1 MAEFKLGRIRFVW
14 KNTWAGSTT
23 YIKDDVVRYGGKTY
37 VCVLGHTSTSNFYT
51 DLTANWN
58 LAADGQVWLGTWAGT
73 TTYKIGDTVKY
84 GGIVYICNLGHTSQA
99 TLEADLAKWDTFASA
114 FDWKDAWA
122 ISAVY
127 KIGDIVKYG
136 ATVYRCKL
144 GHTSAATLA
153 LGLENDQ
160 AKWDVLNQSFDYKG
174 AFATATRYKN
184 NDVVKWGAG
193 LWICIAYYTSASTFD
208 DTKWSQFVE
217 GLEFEDTWS
226 SGTAYQAGD
235 IVTYGGYTYAAIS
248 NHTNQTPSTATAY
261 WSLFSTGFLFSGD
274 WTTSTAYKVGNVVRL
289 GGYTYLATADHTAGS
304 GNKPANTSFWQQ
316 LNPGFKWLGTW
327 TTSTGYILG
336 DTIKYN
342 NNSYVCILPHTAATG
357 NRPDNDVTSTYWNLL
372 TGGVE
377 TAVMTT
383 QGDITYY
390 GGSGPARLPI
400 GTDGQVL
407 RVTGSNLTWDTF
419 GDINNVYYV
428 APTGTDA
435 TGYGKTLDKP
445 FLTIRYACQIAAAG
459 TQYTNANALIGNN
472 INWLPRE
479 MYQYLVYAKANSLD
493 GLTPSSVITPE
504 TKCIRDAQVIINAIR
519 QDMTNNSNQ
528 QTVIAA
534 QSFFSGPTTFYNAA
548 VAAGIVYEITA
559 LNKLKDLMIAAVTK
573 SAPANN
579 YQTLTGFT
587 PAISFSSTGTAAET
601 NASSTITNLMA
612 IITNALT
619 AQSTAGIPTPTTG
632 AFNSIFVKTGTYSE
646 VLPIS
651 VPENTALIGDELR
664 STVVQPASGYTTSNM
679 FYVRNGSGIRNMTLQ
694 GLSGTLGAAN
704 AYGTQRP
711 TAGAFVSLDPGTG
724 VNDTSVWIIRRSPY
738 IQNVSTFGVGCVG
751 LKVDGSLHAG
761 GNDSIVANDFTQI
774 LSDGIGYWITNLAR
788 SELVSCFTYY
798 AHIGYLAE
806 NGGKIRATNG
816 NNSYG
821 KFGSVSEGVDSSET
835 PVTATVNNRALQAIV
850 GNTFTNGNSILR
862 VEYTNAGTS
871 YANTGTAY
879 TFNSASG
886 INAATIGD
894 EVRDNAVFENR
905 MLTSGAG
912 YINPV
917 NVAQAGTLTTVVI
930 AAADTAISA
939 AYIGMRIF
947 IISGVGVGQTAYF
960 TYYSSGTKAGIIA
973 KESFTTITASAVTAT
988 GALITVPSTVTF
1000 YVGMP
1005 ITFTGTT
1012 IGGFALA
1019 TVYYVATID
1028 ALTNKIGISATSGGS
1043 VINSGLTDAS
1053 GSTMIIHAAG
1063 WDHVVPGTAIVAGLD
1078 STTTYSIE
1086 PRVQF
1091 TAGTFT
1097 TTSRTMP
1104 STAKQWTSAAYGAGN
1119 GRFVA
1124 VATGTNASAISID
1137 GFNWIAGGTIPG
1149 GTTWVSIASG
1159 AISSTTYHV
1168 TVAGGAGSTVS
1179 AYSSN
1184 GGDTWLA
1191 MGSLPAGNW
1200 TSVAFGNGRFVAVSN
1215 GTVSAFSTTGTGW
1228 TNGGGLVSANYVSI
1242 AYGSGPAKFVAIA
1255 GGSTGTSQATAYS
1268 ADGVSWTA
1276 GTLPALAYWTSI
1288 TYGNGRFVA
1297 VAQGST
1303 ATAYSL
1309 DGITWTTPATVLPQ
1323 VSAWSNIKYGQGT
1336 FLATAGKLT
1345 PTFTGTTPGSNLVSL
1360 SSTAGLATGQSIVPT
1375 VATVSTTTTNAN
1387 RALTVLTGTSRI
1399 DTNGI
1404 LSPGLI
1410 QSGPSLAVGMVLSGT
1425 GVTTAQNIT
1434 ITAMSGN
1441 STVVTVTYAVQKTIP
1456 FVTGQTIKIVGAIPV
1471 AYNGSFVV
1479 TGTPTTSQVQFTSSL
1494 VTTVTTFGFVQS
1506 TPTFITGTTAFTSTA
1521 SSISSTTLTV
1531 GGTVTGTVALGQ
1543 AISGNTY
1550 TSNFQQIIGTALSI
1564 SGTTVGTPTSG
1575 MYIGG
1580 PGIATGTTITAAATG
1595 SWFAGVAKST
1605 DVTFTGSISGN
1616 VLTVTAAPSG
1626 SGLNIGMI
1634 LSISTLDPTRNTI
1647 IGGTYITAN
1656 LTGTSTSASSTWT
1669 VNLSQTLA
1677 STANIVANAV
1687 VMTVSSVGTGSVI
1700 PGAVI
1705 TGPTTIPVPQ
1715 SLNITSVVTDGLEV
1729 RLNYTTTGTAAF
1741 AVGQRIDVTG
1751 TSVSAYNTSW
1761 VVSAC
1766 TATFVRFYSALVSDL
1781 GAGGVITSSGT
1792 FITAQAT
1799 SSVAAAASPTLTATA
1814 GFGVAGFNQF
1824 VVSSAASIANGQLV
1838 TGTGIP
1844 NNTYVTSIASTTIT
1858 LSNNFVADGSGT
1870 YNFYAAGGAGT
1881 YYITPATTAA
1891 IAGGTTFS
1899 GLSYTLSVSHNIT
1912 QTNTIYGNSLTG
1924 YITAFVG
1931 GSGGAGTYTVS
1942 TSFAP
1947 TGTLAISGVNYQTNT
1962 ALAVAAT
1969 AMTGTNNTL
1978 TVASTTGLTVGQN
1991 ITFSGGTAAR
2001 TPAIQQTA
2009 SSGNL
2014 ITLSSGTGVVQGN
2027 VIVPTATIVNTTATQ
2042 TASGSNQ
2049 VLLASATGI
2058 TAGASLI
2065 LTAVSQ
2071 STTATATTNASAS
2084 LTTSTMDTLGV
2095 LTVGAG
2101 TPVAG
2106 MVLTGTGVQTAQ
2118 SIPVTVSA
2126 GTGTVVTLT
2135 YATQGAAPF
2144 IVGQT
2149 ITVRGM
2155 TPTAYN
2161 GTFTVATAS
2170 TTQVTFNSSA
2180 TGSLTTTG
2188 TIISEPCYVV
2198 SNITGS
2204 LWQTNLSATVAVAS
2218 TTITGTNNIIT
2229 VGSTAGMTVG
2239 AAVQFAG
2246 TTAGNIVAGTTYYI
2260 TQVVNATT
2268 IAISATFKAAN
2279 FALTTTTSQ
2288 SFTLN
2293 VAASFGNLMP
2303 GDVANAVYYVT
2314 AVTGNYVKLSTSPTL
2329 TPELPLVN
2337 ANGAWTVRAGDIL
2350 GGATTTILE
2359 TASGGNWARLSNSV
2373 SATVGQV
2380 ITPVTDSVSVT
2391 VGSTLGATTASM
2403 TTSTIS
2409 TAGVLTAVAGSFP
2422 TPGMILTGANIPIA
2436 QNYAVTATSG
2446 TGSTATITFAS
2457 ATAPIV
2463 GQLITIQGVTPV
2475 GYNGTFV
2482 VTASSVTSVSYSNT
2496 TTGSMITSGSVIS
2509 KPTYVV
2515 SNING
2520 ITGAGGTWQVNYTVG
2535 PNVTSTTIT
2544 GTGNLMAVSSVR
2556 HIQDGEQFT
2565 TPASGAFGGLSNSTT
2580 YYVIATVPSTNQVAV
2595 STTYFGNAQ
2604 AFTSGTTV
2612 GSFVGSFAAGFGGL
2626 ISGTPYYVAAVS
2638 ASGNY
2643 VRLSTSATLTPI
2655 ATLTNGNDAWTTG
2668 IDDKFGLVS
2677 GRPYYV
2683 ASVASANI
2691 TVSASPTLTP
2701 VITLQ
2706 NGGSAGNA
2714 QWTTQVSDTSTGSL
2728 PTSLSA
2734 SLNYFISGIISS
2746 TNQLIISTTYLGDS
2760 ITVVNGT
2767 GGTVTTVAGSY
2778 LGGITSGTTYYI
2790 ATVDPVNNQVT
2801 LSTSATLTPIVQI
2814 ANLSLGAWTSVSGAG
2829 AAASSPDGINWTT
2842 RALTNDSWAA
2852 LVFGNTATSFT
2863 ASITGTTLTVTSAPN
2878 GSGIVVGQTL
2888 NGVGI
2893 TAGTTVVALLT
2904 GTATSSSSTWTVS
2917 NTYAVST
2924 GSKTITAA
2932 LPTWVVIAGGS
2943 VASVNAV
2950 SIPNFTTAQARA
2962 VIASGQIASFRIVE
2976 PGSGYA
2982 TAPSVTITDPNSTS
2996 AATFTVRTGIGALG
3010 NPSFTNR
3017 GTGYTTATTNVSGA
3031 GFADVY
3037 QTTQYVNVSGMTA
3050 IPVPGANV
3058 QFAGNATYYKLV
3070 SISSLSGS
3078 VGNYS
3083 AALQLSPTMSI
3094 GLSPVHG
3101 VAITMRILYSQC
3113 RLTGHDFLSIGTGNF
3128 ATTNY
3133 PNTPTQTADPA
3144 NETVENNGGRVFY
3157 TSTDQDGNFNVGDLF
3172 TVQQSTGIA
3181 TLNANAF
3188 NLSGLQTLTLGA
3200 VTLGSSN
3207 TSITSFSTDGTF
3219 TANSD
3224 NIVPTQRAIRTFI
3237 ASQIG
3242 GGGSTVNVNTLVAG
3256 NLQITG
3262 NVISN
3267 TAGLAINI
3275 KNRANFTQ
3283 GVDGSPLAL
3292 NYFLL
3297 R

>member
-14 KNTWAGSTT
+14 KNTWAGAGTI
-23 YIKDDVVRYGGKTY
+23 YIKDDVVRFGGKTY
-37 VCVLGHTSTSNFYT
+37 VCILGHTATSNFYT

-58 LAADGQVWLGTWAGT
+58 LASDGQSWLGSWVGT
-73 TTYKIGDTVKY
+73 TAYKIGDTVKY
-84 GGIVYICNLGHTSQA
+84 GGTVYICNLGHTSQA
-99 TLEADLAKWDTFASA
+99 TLEADIAKWDTFASA
-114 FDWKDAWA
+114 FDWKDAW
-122 ISAVY
+122 ITSTVY

-136 ATVYRCKL
+136 ATIYRCKL
-144 GHTSAATLA
+144 GHTSAGTISS
-153 LGLENDQ
+153 GLELDQ
-160 AKWDVLNQSFDYKG
+160 SKWDIVNQSFDYKG
-174 AFATATRYKN
+174 TFATTTRYKN
-184 NDVVKWGAG
+184 NDVVKYGAG
-193 LWICIAYYTSASTFD
+193 LWICTAYYTSASTFD
-208 DTKWSQFVE
+208 NTKWSQFVE
-217 GLEFEDTWS
+217 GLEFEDTWNS
-226 SGTAYQAGD
+226 ATTYQAGD
-235 IVTYGGYTYAAIS
+235 VVTYGGYSYAAIQ
-248 NHTNQTPSTATAY
+248 NNLNQTPSTTATF

-274 WTTSTAYKVGNVVRL
+274 WTTATAYKVGSVVRL
-289 GGYTYLATADHTAGS
+289 NGYTYLATADHTAGT

-327 TTSTGYILG
+327 TTATEYQTG
-336 DTIKYN
+336 DSIKYG
-342 NNSYVCILPHTAATG
+342 NNSYVCILTHTAATG
-357 NRPDNDVTSTYWNLL
+357 NRPDNDVSATYWNLL

-377 TAVMTT
+377 SSVMTT

-400 GTDGQVL
+400 GADGQVL
-407 RVTGSNLTWDTF
+407 RVTGGNLTWDSF

-428 APTGTDA
+428 APTGLDA
-435 TGYGKTLDKP
+435 VGYGKTLDKP
-445 FLTIRYACQIAAAG
+445 FLTIKYACQIAAAG
-459 TQYTNANALIGNN
+459 TQYTAANTLIANN
-472 INWLPRE
+472 ITWLPRE

-493 GLTPSSVITPE
+493 GLTPSSLITPE
-504 TKCIRDAQVIINAIR
+504 TKCIRDANVIINAIR

-573 SAPANN
+573 TAPANN
-579 YQTLTGFT
+579 YQTLTSYT

-632 AFNSIFVKTGTYSE
+632 SFNSIFIKTGTYSE
-646 VLPIS
+646 ILPIS

-664 STVVQPASGYTTSNM
+664 GTVVQPASGYTTSNM

-694 GLSGTLGAAN
+694 GLNGTLGAAN

-711 TAGAFVSLDPGTG
+711 TAGAYVSLDPGTG
-724 VNDTSVWIIRRSPY
+724 VDDTSVWIIRRSPY
-738 IQNVSTFGVGCVG
+738 IQNVSTFGTGCVG
-751 LKVDGSLHAG
+751 LKVDGALHAG
-761 GNDSIVANDFTQI
+761 GNDSIVANDFTMI
-774 LSDGIGYWITNLAR
+774 LSDGIAYWVTNLGR

-821 KFGSVSEGVDSSET
+821 KFGSVSEGVDANET
-835 PVTATVNNRALQAIV
+835 PVTATVNNRALQAVV
-850 GNTFTNGNSILR
+850 GNTVTSGNTVFR
-862 VEYTNAGTS
+862 VEYTNAGNS
-871 YANTGTAY
+871 YANTGTTY

-886 INAATIGD
+886 INAAAIGD

-905 MLTSGAG
+905 MLTSGTG
-912 YINPV
+912 YVTVV
-917 NVAQAGTLTTVVI
+917 NVAQSGTLTGVTI
-930 AAADTAISA
+930 AAADTAVSG
-939 AYIGMRIF
+939 AYLGMRI
-947 IISGVGVGQTAYF
+947 IIVSGVAVGQFAYF
-960 TYYSSGTKAGIIA
+960 TAYNAGTKTGIIA
-973 KESFTTITASAVTAT
+973 KESFKTVTAT
-988 GALITVPSTVTF
+988 QVTASGALVTVPSTATF

-1005 ITFTGTT
+1005 ITFTGTA
-1012 IGGFALA
+1012 IGGFALS
-1019 TVYYVATID
+1019 TVYYVASINI
-1028 ALTNKIGISATSGGS
+1028 ATNQIAISATSGGS
-1043 VINSGLTDAS
+1043 AIATGLSDVTA
-1053 GSTMIIHAAG
+1053 STMIIHAAG
-1063 WDHVVPGTAIVAGLD
+1063 WDHVVPGTAVVGGMD

-1086 PRVQF
+1086 PRIQF
-1091 TAGTFT
+1091 TEGSFAT
-1097 TTSRTMP
+1097 TARTMP
-1104 STAKQWTSAAYGAGN
+1104 STAKQWTSVAYAAGN
-1119 GRFVA
+1119 GKFTA
-1124 VATGTNASAISID
+1124 VAAGTNASATSID
-1137 GFNWIAGGTIPG
+1137 GFNWLAGGTIPG
-1149 GTTWVSIASG
+1149 GTNWVSIASG
-1159 AISSTTYHV
+1159 VVSTVTYHV
-1168 TVAGGAGSTVS
+1168 AINGGAGSTVA
-1179 AYSSN
+1179 AYSTN
-1184 GGDTWLA
+1184 GGDTWTA
-1191 MGSLPAGNW
+1191 MTGLPAGNW
-1200 TSVAFGNGRFVAVSN
+1200 TSVTFGNGRFVAVSN
-1215 GTVSAFSTTGTGW
+1215 GVTTAYSTTGISW
-1228 TNGGGLVSANYVSI
+1228 VNGGSAISNNYVSVV
-1242 AYGSGPAKFVAIA
+1242 YGSGPAKFVAIA
-1255 GGSTGTSQATAYS
+1255 GGSISTSQATAYS
-1268 ADGVSWTA
+1268 TDGVSWSA
-1276 GTLPALAYWTSI
+1276 GTLPTVAYWTSVA
-1288 TYGNGRFVA
+1288 YGNGRYVA

-1309 DGITWTTPATVLPQ
+1309 DGIAWTTPATVLPQ
-1323 VSAWSNIKYGQGT
+1323 VSAWSNVKYGQGS
-1336 FLATAGKLT
+1336 FLTTAGKLT
-1345 PTFTGTTPGSNLVSL
+1345 PTFAGTIPGSNLVTL
-1360 SSTAGLATGQSIVPT
+1360 SSTAGLATGQTIVPT
-1375 VATVSTTTTNAN
+1375 AATQATTTTTAS
-1387 RALTVLTGTSRI
+1387 RAVATLSGTSRI
-1399 DTNGI
+1399 DSNGV
-1404 LSPGLI
+1404 LSPGML
-1410 QSGPSLAVGMVLSGT
+1410 QTGLLATGMVLSGT
-1425 GVTTAQNIT
+1425 GVASAQNIT
-1434 ITAMSGN
+1434 ITAISGN
-1441 STVVTVTYAVQKTIP
+1441 STTVTVTYATQKTIP
-1456 FVTGQTIKIVGAIPV
+1456 FVVGQTIQIVGAIPTS
-1471 AYNGSFVV
+1471 YNGSWVV
-1479 TGTPTTSQVQFTSSL
+1479 SGTPTTSQVQFSSSL
-1494 VTTVTTFGFVQS
+1494 VSTVTTFGFVQS
-1506 TPTFITGTTAFTSTA
+1506 TPTYITGSTSFTST
-1521 SSISSTTLTV
+1521 SSSVSSTTLTV

-1564 SGTTVGTPTSG
+1564 PGATVGTPTSG

-1580 PGIATGTTITAAATG
+1580 AGIATGTTITGSATG
-1595 SWFAGVAKST
+1595 SWFAGVAKGT

-1616 VLTVTAAPSG
+1616 VLTVTTAPSG
-1626 SGLNIGMI
+1626 AGLNIGMI
-1634 LSISTLDPTRNTI
+1634 LSIATGDPTKNDV
-1647 IGGTYITAN
+1647 IGGNYITGN

-1669 VNLSQTLA
+1669 VNISQTLA
-1677 STANIVANAV
+1677 STASIVATPV
-1687 VMTVSSVGTGSVI
+1687 VMTVSAVGSGSVI
-1700 PGAVI
+1700 PGMVLG
-1705 TGPTTIPVPQ
+1705 GPAAIPQ
-1715 SLNITSVVTDGLEV
+1715 AQALNITGISGDGSEVTI
-1729 RLNYTTTGTAAF
+1729 TFASTGTAAF
-1741 AVGQRIDVTG
+1741 ALGQRIVVAG
-1751 TSVSAYNTSW
+1751 ASVVAYNNSW

-1766 TATFVRFYSALVSDL
+1766 SAVSVRFYSTLTT
-1781 GAGGVITSSGT
+1781 AGSTGGTITSVAA
-1792 FITAQAT
+1792 FVTAQVT
-1799 SSVAAAASPTLTATA
+1799 SSVAAVASPTLTATA

-1824 VVSSAASIANGQLV
+1824 VVSSASSIANGQLV

-1844 NNTYVTSIASTTIT
+1844 TNTYVTSVASTTIT

-1870 YNFYAAGGAGT
+1870 YNFYAPGAAGT
-1881 YYITPATTAA
+1881 YYITPATTAPV
-1891 IAGGTTFS
+1891 AGGNTFN
-1899 GLSYTLSVSHNIT
+1899 GLSYTLSTSHNIT
-1912 QTNTIYGNSLTG
+1912 QTSTIFGNSLTG
-1924 YITAFVG
+1924 YITAF
-1931 GSGGAGTYTVS
+1931 GSGTGGAGNYTVS

-1947 TGTLAISGVNYQTNT
+1947 TGNLAISGVNYQTNQ
-1962 ALAVAAT
+1962 AFAVSAT
-1969 AMTGTNNTL
+1969 AMTATNNAI
-1978 TVASTTGLTVGQN
+1978 TVASATGMVVGQS
-1991 ITFSGGTAAR
+1991 ITFDGGTAAR
-2001 TPAIQQTA
+2001 TPTIQKTA

-2027 VIVPTATIVNTTATQ
+2027 VIVPTASIQTTTATQ

-2049 VLLASATGI
+2049 VLLANATGI
-2058 TAGASLI
+2058 SAGESI
-2065 LTAVSQ
+2065 IFTAVSQ
-2071 STTATATTNASAS
+2071 STTATATTNATAS

-2106 MVLTGTGVQTAQ
+2106 MVLSGTGVQTAQ
-2118 SIPVTVSA
+2118 AIPVTVSA
-2126 GTGTVVTLT
+2126 GSGTVVTLT
-2135 YATQGAAPF
+2135 YATQGAVPF

-2170 TTQVTFNSSA
+2170 TTQVTFNSTA
-2180 TGSLTTTG
+2180 TGALTTTG
-2188 TIISEPCYVV
+2188 TIISDPCYVV
-2198 SNITGS
+2198 SNITGA
-2204 LWQTNLSATVAVAS
+2204 LWQTNLSATATVAS
-2218 TTITGTNNIIT
+2218 TTITGTNNTIT
-2229 VGSTAGMTVG
+2229 VTSTTGMTEG

-2246 TTAGNIVAGTTYYI
+2246 AVAGNIVAGTTYYI

-2279 FALTTTTSQ
+2279 FVLTTTTAQ

-2293 VAASFGNLMP
+2293 VAASFGNLQE
-2303 GDVANAVYYVT
+2303 GNVANAVYYVT

-2329 TPELPLVN
+2329 TPELPLTN

-2350 GGATTTILE
+2350 GGATTTIVE
-2359 TASGGNWARLSNSV
+2359 TASSGNWARLSNSV
-2373 SATVGQV
+2373 SAVVGQV
-2380 ITPVTDSVSVT
+2380 ITPVTDSVTPT
-2391 VGSTLGATTASM
+2391 VGSTLGAQTTSM

-2409 TAGVLTAVAGSFP
+2409 TAGVLTSVAGAPF
-2422 TPGMILTGANIPIA
+2422 PGMILTGTNIPIA

-2446 TGSTATITFAS
+2446 NGTTATITFAS

-2482 VTASSVTSVSYSNT
+2482 VTASAATTVSYANT
-2496 TTGSMITSGSVIS
+2496 TTGSMITSGRVIS

-2544 GTGNLMAVSSVR
+2544 GTANLMALSSVR

-2565 TPASGAFGGLSNSTT
+2565 TPASGAFGGLSASTT
-2580 YYVIATVPSTNQVAV
+2580 YYVIATVPSTNQIAV

-2612 GSFVGSFAAGFGGL
+2612 GSFVGQANTGYGGL
-2626 ISGTPYYVAAVS
+2626 TSGTQYYVAAVS
-2638 ASGNY
+2638 ASGDY
-2643 VRLSTSATLTPI
+2643 VRLSTSPTLTPI
-2655 ATLTNGNDAWTTG
+2655 AGLIDGNDVWTTG
-2668 IDDKFGLVS
+2668 IDNRFGLVT

-2683 ASVASANI
+2683 ASVSGADI

-2714 QWTTQVSDTSTGSL
+2714 QWTTQVSDTGTGSL

-2734 SLNYFISGIISS
+2734 SFNYFISGIVST
-2746 TNQLIISTTYLGDS
+2746 TNQLIISASYLGDS
-2760 ITVVNGT
+2760 IEVAPGI
-2767 GGTVTTVAGSY
+2767 GGTVPTTAGSY
-2778 LGGITSGTTYYI
+2778 LGGLTSATTYYI
-2790 ATVDPVNNQVT
+2790 ASIDPVNNQVT
-2801 LSTSATLTPIVQI
+2801 LSTSSTLSPVVQI
-2814 ANLSLGAWTSVSGAG
+2814 ANLSIGAWTSVSGAG
-2829 AAASSPDGINWTT
+2829 AAASSPDGINWTA
-2842 RALTNDSWAA
+2842 RSITNDSWAA
-2852 LVFGNTATSFT
+2852 LEFGNTKTSFT
-2863 ASITGTTLTVTSAPN
+2863 ASITGTTLTVTSAPS

-2888 NGVGI
+2888 NGIGI
-2893 TAGTTVVALLT
+2893 TAGTTVVANLT
-2904 GTATSSSSTWTVS
+2904 GTGTGSSSTWTVS
-2917 NTYAVST
+2917 NTYAVTT
-2924 GSKTITAA
+2924 GSITVTSA
-2932 LPTWVVIAGGS
+2932 LPTWVAIAGGAVTS
-2943 VASVNAV
+2943 TNAV

-2962 VIASGQIASFRIVE
+2962 VVASGQIASFRIYE

-2982 TAPSVTITDPNSTS
+2982 TAPAVTITDPNSTS
-2996 AATFTVRTGIGALG
+2996 AATFTVRMGIGALG

-3017 GTGYTTATTNVSGA
+3017 GTGYTSATTTISGA
-3031 GFADVY
+3031 GFADIF

-3050 IPVPGANV
+3050 IPTPGANI
-3058 QFAGNATYYKLV
+3058 QFAGNSTYYKLV
-3070 SISSLSGS
+3070 SVSSLAGS
-3078 VGNYS
+3078 AGNYS
-3083 AALQLSPTMSI
+3083 AALQISPVMSISLSPI
-3094 GLSPVHG
+3094 HG

-3133 PNTPTQTADPA
+3133 PGTPSQAADQL

-3207 TSITSFSTDGTF
+3207 TSISSFSTDGTF

-3262 NVISN
+3262 NQISN

>member
-23 YIKDDVVRYGGKTY
+23 YIKDDVVRFGGKTY
-37 VCVLGHTSTSNFYT
+37 VCILGHTSTSNFYT

-58 LAADGQVWLGTWAGT
+58 LASDGQVWLGTWAGT

-84 GGIVYICNLGHTSQA
+84 GGLVYICNLGHTSQA
-99 TLEADLAKWDTFASA
+99 TLEADSAKWDTFASA

-122 ISAVY
+122 ITTVY

-136 ATVYRCKL
+136 ATIYRCKL
-144 GHTSAATLA
+144 GHTSAGTLA
-153 LGLENDQ
+153 SGLELDQ
-160 AKWDVLNQSFDYKG
+160 SKWDVLNQSFDYKG
-174 AFATATRYKN
+174 TFATTTRYKN

-193 LWICIAYYTSASTFD
+193 LWICTAYHTSTSTFD
-208 DTKWSQFVE
+208 DAKWSQFVE

-226 SGTAYQAGD
+226 SSTAYQAGD

-289 GGYTYLATADHTAGS
+289 GGYTYLATADHTAGG

-316 LNPGFKWLGTW
+316 LNPGFKWLGSW

-342 NNSYVCILPHTAATG
+342 NNSYVCILPHTAITG
-357 NRPDNDVTSTYWNLL
+357 NRPDNDVSSTYWNLL

-435 TGYGKTLDKP
+435 AGYGGTLDKP
-445 FLTIRYACQIAAAG
+445 FLTIKYACQVANTG
-459 TQYTNANALIGNN
+459 TAYTNANTLIANN
-472 INWLPRE
+472 ITWLPRE
-479 MYQYLVYAKANSLD
+479 LAQYQVYAKANSLD
-493 GLTPSSVITPE
+493 GFTPSSVFDAA
-504 TKCIRDAQVIINAIR
+504 KSFRDSNFVIDAIR
-519 QDMTNNSNQ
+519 QDMTRNSNQ

-534 QSFFSGPTTFYNAA
+534 LSYFSGPTTFYNAA
-548 VAAGIVYEITA
+548 TTASMPYIITS
-559 LNKLKDLMIAAVTK
+559 LNKLRDLMIAAVTK
-573 SAPANN
+573 TAPANN
-579 YQTLTGFT
+579 YQTLTSYT
-587 PAISFSSTGTAAET
+587 PAIAFSSTGTAAEA
-601 NASSTITNLMA
+601 NASATITNLMA

-619 AQSTAGIPTPTTG
+619 AVSTAGIPTPTTG
-632 AFNSIFVKTGTYSE
+632 AFTSIFIKTGTYSE

-651 VPENTALIGDELR
+651 IPENTALIGDELR
-664 STVVQPASGYTTSNM
+664 GTVVQPASGYTTSNM

-711 TAGAFVSLDPGTG
+711 TAGAYVSLDPGTG
-724 VNDTSVWIIRRSPY
+724 VNDASVWIFRRSPY
-738 IQNVSTFGVGCVG
+738 IQNVTTFGSGCIG
-751 LKVDGSLHAG
+751 MKIDGSLHSG
-761 GNDSIVANDFTQI
+761 GNKSIVANDFTQI
-774 LSDGIGYWITNLAR
+774 LSDGIGIWVTNLAR
-788 SELVSCFTYY
+788 SELVSVFTYY
-798 AHIGYLAE
+798 CHIGYLSE

-835 PVTATVNNRALQAIV
+835 PITATVNNRALQAIV
-850 GNTFTNGNSILR
+850 GNTFTSGNSIFR

-879 TFNSASG
+879 TFNSPSG
-886 INAATIGD
+886 INAAVIGD

-905 MLTSGAG
+905 MLTSGTG
-912 YINPV
+912 YVNVV
-917 NVAQAGTLTTVVI
+917 NVAQAGTVTTVTI
-930 AAADTAISA
+930 AAADTAVSL
-939 AYIGMRIF
+939 AYLGMRIL
-947 IISGVGVGQTAYF
+947 ITSGVGVGQTAYF
-960 TYYSSGTKAGIIA
+960 TYYSSGTKGGIIA
-973 KESFTTITASAVTAT
+973 KESFTTITASAVTAS

-1005 ITFTGTT
+1005 VTFTGTT

-1028 ALTNKIGISATSGGS
+1028 SINNKIGISASSGGA
-1043 VINSGLTDAS
+1043 VISSGLTDAS

-1124 VATGTNASAISID
+1124 VATGTNASATSID

-1168 TVAGGAGSTVS
+1168 TIAGGTGSTTS
-1179 AYSSN
+1179 AYSTS
-1184 GGDTWLA
+1184 GGDTWSA

-1228 TNGGGLVSANYVSI
+1228 VNGGGLVSANYVSI

-1268 ADGVSWTA
+1268 ADGVSWSA

-1345 PTFTGTTPGSNLVSL
+1345 PTFAATTPGSNLVSL
-1360 SSTAGLATGQSIVPT
+1360 SSTAGLATGQTIVPT

-1387 RALTVLTGTSRI
+1387 RALTVLSGTSRI
-1399 DTNGI
+1399 DANGI

-1410 QSGPSLAVGMVLSGT
+1410 QSGSSLAVGMVLSGS
-1425 GVTTAQNIT
+1425 GITTAQNIA

-1441 STVVTVTYAVQKTIP
+1441 STVVTVSYVTQKTIP

-1471 AYNGSFVV
+1471 GYNGSWVV
-1479 TGTPTTSQVQFTSSL
+1479 TGTPTTGQVQFTSSL

-1543 AISGNTY
+1543 AISGLTY

-1564 SGTTVGTPTSG
+1564 SGATVGTPTNG

-1580 PGIATGTTITAAATG
+1580 PGVATGTTITAAATG

-1616 VLTVTAAPSG
+1616 ILTVTAVPSG
-1626 SGLNIGMI
+1626 TGLNIGMV
-1634 LSISTLDPTRNTI
+1634 LSISTLDPTKNSI

-1669 VNLSQTLA
+1669 VNLPQTLA

-1687 VMTVSSVGTGSVI
+1687 VMTVSAVGSGSVV
-1700 PGAVI
+1700 PGAVL

-1715 SLNITSVVTDGLEV
+1715 AININSVVTDGLEV

-1751 TSVSAYNTSW
+1751 TSVSAYNTTW

-1766 TATFVRFYSALVSDL
+1766 TATFVRFYSALNTDIGS
-1781 GAGGVITSSGT
+1781 AGGVITSSGT
-1792 FITAQAT
+1792 FVTAQAT
-1799 SSVAAAASPTLTATA
+1799 SSVAPVVSPTLTATA

-1824 VVSSAASIANGQLV
+1824 VVSSATSIAIGQLV

-1844 NNTYVTSIASTTIT
+1844 TNTYVTSIASTTIT
-1858 LSNNFVADGSGT
+1858 LSNNFITDGSGT

-1899 GLSYTLSVSHNIT
+1899 GLSYTLSISHNIS
-1912 QTNTIYGNSLTG
+1912 QTNTIFGNSLTG

-1969 AMTGTNNTL
+1969 AITGTNNTIN
-1978 TVASTTGLTVGQN
+1978 VASSTGLTVGQN

-2027 VIVPTATIVNTTATQ
+2027 VIIPTATIVNTTATQ

-2049 VLLASATGI
+2049 LLLASATGI

-2071 STTATATTNASAS
+2071 STTATATTNATAS

-2101 TPVAG
+2101 TPVVG

-2126 GTGTVVTLT
+2126 GTGSVVTLT
-2135 YATQGAAPF
+2135 YATQGSVPF
-2144 IVGQT
+2144 IAGQT

-2161 GTFTVATAS
+2161 GTWTVTGTPT
-2170 TTQVTFNSSA
+2170 TTQVTFNSTA
-2180 TGSLTTTG
+2180 TGALTTTG

-2229 VGSTAGMTVG
+2229 VASTTGMTVG
-2239 AAVQFAG
+2239 AMVQFAG
-2246 TTAGNIVAGTTYYI
+2246 AVAGNIVAGTTYYI

-2268 IAISATFKAAN
+2268 IAISATFKGAN
-2279 FALTTTTSQ
+2279 FAVTTTTSQ

-2293 VAASFGNLMP
+2293 VGASFGNLMP

-2314 AVTGNYVKLSTSPTL
+2314 AVTGNYVKLSVNPTL

-2337 ANGAWTVRAGDIL
+2337 ANGAWTVRTGDIL
-2350 GGATTTILE
+2350 GGAATTIVE

-2391 VGSTLGATTASM
+2391 VGSTLGAQTTSM

-2409 TAGVLTAVAGSFP
+2409 TAGVLTSVAGAPF
-2422 TPGMILTGANIPIA
+2422 PGMILTGTNIPIA

-2446 TGSTATITFAS
+2446 NGTTATITFAS

-2463 GQLITIQGVTPV
+2463 GQLVTIQGVTPV

-2482 VTASSVTSVSYSNT
+2482 VTGSSATTVQYANT
-2496 TTGSMITSGSVIS
+2496 TTGSMITSGSMIS

-2520 ITGAGGTWQVNYTVG
+2520 ITGAGGTWQVNYTTG
-2535 PNVTSTTIT
+2535 PNVTSTTI
-2544 GTGNLMAVSSVR
+2544 GGAANLMAVSSVR
-2556 HIQDGEQFT
+2556 HIQDGQQFT
-2565 TPASGAFGGLSNSTT
+2565 TPASGTFGGLSNSTT
-2580 YYVIATVPSTNQVAV
+2580 YYVTATIPSTNQVAI
-2595 STTYFGNAQ
+2595 STTYFGAAQ

-2612 GSFVGSFAAGFGGL
+2612 GSFVGTFGSGFGGL
-2626 ISGTPYYVAAVS
+2626 ISGTPYYVAVVS

-2683 ASVASANI
+2683 ASIAGANI

-2706 NGGSAGNA
+2706 NGGSSSNN
-2714 QWTTQVSDTSTGSL
+2714 QWTTAVSDTSTGSL

-2734 SLNYFISGIISS
+2734 SFNYYITGIISS
-2746 TNQLIISTTYLGDS
+2746 TNQLIVSTTYLGNS
-2760 ITVVNGT
+2760 IDVVNGT

-2778 LGGITSGTTYYI
+2778 LGGITSGVTYYI

-2801 LSTSATLTPIVQI
+2801 LSTSATLTPIVQL
-2814 ANLSLGAWTSVSGAG
+2814 AGLSLGAWTSVSGAG

-2863 ASITGTTLTVTSAPN
+2863 ASITTTTLTVTSAPS

-2888 NGVGI
+2888 NGIGI
-2893 TAGTTVVALLT
+2893 TAGTTVVANLT

-2917 NTYAVST
+2917 TNYATTT

-2932 LPTWVVIAGGS
+2932 LPTWVAIAGGS
-2943 VASVNAV
+2943 VTSTNAV

-2976 PGSGYA
+2976 PGSGY
-2982 TAPSVTITDPNSTS
+2982 TTSPSVTITDPNATS

-3010 NPSFTNR
+3010 NPSYTNR
-3017 GTGYTTATTNVSGA
+3017 GTGYTTATTNVSGV
-3031 GFADVY
+3031 GFADIY
-3037 QTTQYVNVSGMTA
+3037 QTTQYINVSGMSLVPT
-3050 IPVPGANV
+3050 PGANV
-3058 QFAGNATYYKLV
+3058 QFAGNANYYKLV
-3070 SISSLSGS
+3070 SVSSLSGS
-3078 VGNYS
+3078 AGNYS
-3083 AALQLSPTMSI
+3083 AALQLSPTMTIS
-3094 GLSPVHG
+3094 LSPVHG

-3133 PNTPTQTADPA
+3133 PNTPSQVADPL

-3267 TAGLAINI
+3267 TTGSAINI

>member
-14 KNTWAGSTT
+14 KNTWAGAGTT

-37 VCVLGHTSTSNFYT
+37 VCVLGHTATSNFYT
-51 DLTANWN
+51 DLTSNWQ
-58 LAADGQVWLGTWAGT
+58 LASDGQAWLGTWAGT

-84 GGIVYICNLGHTSQA
+84 GGTVYICNLGHTSQA
-99 TLEADLAKWDTFASA
+99 TLEADLSKWDTFASA

-122 ISAVY
+122 ISTTY

-136 ATVYRCKL
+136 ATLYRCKL
-144 GHTSAATLA
+144 GHTSAGTLA
-153 LGLENDQ
+153 LGLENDLS
-160 AKWDVLNQSFDYKG
+160 KWDIINQSFDYKG
-174 AFATATRYKN
+174 TFATTTRYKN
-184 NDVVKWGAG
+184 NDVVKYGAG
-193 LWICIAYYTSASTFD
+193 LWICTAYHTSASTFD
-208 DTKWSQFVE
+208 DTKWGQFVE
-217 GLEFEDTWS
+217 GLEFEDSWS
-226 SGTAYQAGD
+226 SATTYQAGD
-235 IVTYGGYTYAAIS
+235 IVTYGGYSYAAIQNNS
-248 NHTNQTPSTATAY
+248 NQTPSTATAF
-261 WSLFSTGFLFSGD
+261 WTLFSTGFLFSGD
-274 WTTSTAYKVGNVVRL
+274 WTTATAYKVGNVVRL
-289 GGYTYLATADHTAGS
+289 NGYTYLSTVDHTAGS
-304 GNKPANTSFWQQ
+304 ANKPANTNFWQQ

-327 TTSTGYILG
+327 TTATDYQLG
-336 DTIKYN
+336 DSIKYG
-342 NNSYVCILPHTAATG
+342 NNSYTCILAHTAATG
-357 NRPDNDVTSTYWNLL
+357 NRPDNDVSSTYWNLL

-377 TAVMTT
+377 SSVMTT

-407 RVTGSNLTWDTF
+407 RVTGGNLTWDTF

-435 TGYGKTLDKP
+435 VGYGKTLDKP
-445 FLTIRYACQIAAAG
+445 FLTIKYACQIAAAG
-459 TQYTNANALIGNN
+459 TQYTNANTLIGNN
-472 INWLPRE
+472 ITWLPRE
-479 MYQYLVYAKANSLD
+479 MYQYMIYAKANSLD
-493 GLTPSSVITPE
+493 GFTPSSVFDAAST
-504 TKCIRDAQVIINAIR
+504 IRDANIVVNAIR

-534 QSFFSGPTTFYNAA
+534 NAYFSGPTTFYNAA
-548 VAAGIVYEITA
+548 TAASMPFIIAGLT
-559 LNKLKDLMIAAVTK
+559 KLRDLMIAAVTRT
-573 SAPANN
+573 PPVND
-579 YQTLTGFT
+579 YQNLTSYT
-587 PAISFSSTGTAAET
+587 PSIAFSSSGSAAET
-601 NASSTITNLMA
+601 NAVATITNLMA
-612 IITNALT
+612 IVTNALT

-632 AFNSIFVKTGTYSE
+632 SFNSIFIKTGTYSE

-694 GLSGTLGAAN
+694 GLNGTLGAAN

-711 TAGAFVSLDPGTG
+711 TAGAYVSLDPGTG
-724 VNDTSVWIIRRSPY
+724 PEDTSVWIVRRSPY
-738 IQNVSTFGVGCVG
+738 IQNVSTFGTGCVG
-751 LKVDGSLHAG
+751 LKVDGSLHNG

-774 LSDGIGYWITNLAR
+774 LSDGIAYWVTNLAR

-821 KFGSVSEGVDSSET
+821 KFGSVSEGVDSNET
-835 PVTATVNNRALQAIV
+835 PITATVNNRALQAIV
-850 GNTFTNGNSILR
+850 GNTVTNGNNILR
-862 VEYTNAGTS
+862 LEYTNAGSS
-871 YANTGTAY
+871 YANTGTTF

-886 INAATIGD
+886 INANAIGD

-905 MLTSGAG
+905 MLTSGTG
-912 YINPV
+912 YV
-917 NVAQAGTLTTVVI
+917 SVANVAQAGTLTTITI
-930 AAADTAISA
+930 AAADTAISS
-939 AYIGMRIF
+939 AYLGMRI
-947 IISGVGVGQTAYF
+947 IISSGVGVGQSAYF
-960 TYYSSGTKAGIIA
+960 TYYSAGTKTGIIA
-973 KESFTTITASAVTAT
+973 KESFKTVTATQVTAT
-988 GALITVPSTVTF
+988 GALITVPSTATF

-1019 TVYYVATID
+1019 TVYYVASINTV
-1028 ALTNKIGISATSGGS
+1028 TNQIAISATSGGP
-1043 VINSGLTDAS
+1043 VIATGLSNETA
-1053 GSTMIIHAAG
+1053 STMVIHAAG
-1063 WDHVVPGTAIVAGLD
+1063 WDHVIPGTAIVGGMD

-1086 PRVQF
+1086 PRIQF
-1091 TAGTFT
+1091 TEGSFAT
-1097 TTSRTMP
+1097 TARTMP
-1104 STAKQWTSAAYGAGN
+1104 STAKQWTSVAYAAGN
-1119 GRFVA
+1119 GRFTA
-1124 VATGTNASAISID
+1124 VAAGTNASATSID
-1137 GFNWIAGGTIPG
+1137 GFNWLEGGTIPG
-1149 GTTWVSIASG
+1149 GTNWVSVASG
-1159 AISSTTYHV
+1159 TISSVTYHV
-1168 TVAGGAGSTVS
+1168 ALNGGAGSTAA
-1179 AYSSN
+1179 AYSTN
-1184 GGDTWLA
+1184 GGDTWVA
-1191 MGSLPAGNW
+1191 MTGLPAGNW
-1200 TSVAFGNGRFVAVSN
+1200 TSVTFGNGRFVAVSN
-1215 GTVSAFSTTGTGW
+1215 GTTTAFSTTGISW
-1228 TNGGGLVSANYVSI
+1228 VNGGSIISGNYVSV

-1255 GGSTGTSQATAYS
+1255 GGSLSTSQATAYS
-1268 ADGVSWTA
+1268 ADGVSWSA
-1276 GTLPALAYWTSI
+1276 GTLPSLAFWTSI
-1288 TYGNGRFVA
+1288 AYGNGRYVV

-1309 DGITWTTPATVLPQ
+1309 DGISWTTPATVLPQ
-1323 VSAWSNIKYGQGT
+1323 VSAWSNIKYGQGS
-1336 FLATAGKLT
+1336 FLTTAGKLT
-1345 PTFTGTTPGSNLVSL
+1345 PIFTGTIPGSNLVTL
-1360 SSTAGLATGQSIVPT
+1360 SSTAGLATGQTIVPS
-1375 VATVSTTTTNAN
+1375 VATQTTTTTTAN
-1387 RALTVLTGTSRI
+1387 RAVATLSGTSRI
-1399 DTNGI
+1399 DSNGI
-1404 LSPGLI
+1404 LSPGML
-1410 QSGPSLAVGMVLSGT
+1410 QTGSVATGMVLSGA
-1425 GVTTAQNIT
+1425 GVPSAQNII

-1441 STVVTVTYAVQKTIP
+1441 STVVTVTFAVQKTIP
-1456 FVTGQTIKIVGAIPV
+1456 FVVGQTIRIVGAIPTG
-1471 AYNGSFVV
+1471 YNGSYVV
-1479 TGTPTTSQVQFTSSL
+1479 SGTPTTSQVQFSSSL
-1494 VTTVTTFGFVQS
+1494 VSTVTTLGYVQS
-1506 TPTFITGTTAFTSTA
+1506 TPTFITGSTSFTSTA
-1521 SSISSTTLTV
+1521 SSVSATTLTV
-1531 GGTVTGTVALGQ
+1531 GGTITGTVALGQ
-1543 AISGNTY
+1543 SLTGNTY
-1550 TSNFQQIIGTALSI
+1550 TANFQQIIGTALSI
-1564 SGTTVGTPTSG
+1564 PGATVGTPASG

-1580 PGIATGTTITAAATG
+1580 AGITTGTTITAAATG
-1595 SWFAGVAKST
+1595 SWFAGVARGT

-1616 VLTVTAAPSG
+1616 VLTVTSAPSG
-1626 SGLNIGMI
+1626 AGLNIGMI
-1634 LSISTLDPTRNTI
+1634 LSISTLDPTRNDVL
-1647 IGGTYITAN
+1647 GGNYITGN
-1656 LTGTSTSASSTWT
+1656 LTGTGTSASSTWT
-1669 VNLSQTLA
+1669 VNIPQTLA
-1677 STANIVANAV
+1677 STANIVATPV
-1687 VMTVSSVGTGSVI
+1687 VMTVSAVGVGSVI
-1700 PGAVI
+1700 PGAVLS
-1705 TGPTTIPVPQ
+1705 GPTTIPQAQ
-1715 SLNITSVVTDGLEV
+1715 SINITSIVTDGLEV
-1729 RLNYTTTGTAAF
+1729 RVNYTTTGTAAF
-1741 AVGQRIDVTG
+1741 AVGQRIIIAG

-1766 TATFVRFYSALVSDL
+1766 TATFVRFYSALTSDL
-1781 GAGGVITSSGT
+1781 GPGGTITSSAA
-1792 FITAQAT
+1792 FVTAQVT
-1799 SSVAAAASPTLTATA
+1799 SSVAAAASTSMNGL
-1814 GFGVAGFNQF
+1814 GVAGQNQF
-1824 VVSSAASIANGQLV
+1824 IVLSASGIVIGQLV

-1844 NNTYVTSIASTTIT
+1844 TNTYVTSIASVTVT

-1870 YNFYAAGGAGT
+1870 YNFFTPGGAGT

-1891 IAGGTTFS
+1891 IAGGTSFS
-1899 GLSYTLSVSHNIT
+1899 GLSYTLSNSHNIT

-1924 YITAFVG
+1924 YITAFG
-1931 GSGGAGTYTVS
+1931 SGSGGAGTYTVS

-1947 TGTLAISGVNYQTNT
+1947 TGTIAISGVNYQTNQ
-1962 ALAVAAT
+1962 AFAVAAT
-1969 AMTGTNNTL
+1969 AMTATNNAI
-1978 TVASTTGLTVGQN
+1978 TVTSAAGMVAGQS
-1991 ITFSGGTAAR
+1991 ITFGGGTAAR
-2001 TPAIQQTA
+2001 TPVIQQTA

-2014 ITLSSGTGVVQGN
+2014 ITLSSGTGVVQGD
-2027 VIVPTATIVNTTATQ
+2027 VIVPTAVIQTTTATQ

-2049 VLLASATGI
+2049 VLLADATGI
-2058 TAGASLI
+2058 SAGESI
-2065 LTAVSQ
+2065 IFTAVSQ
-2071 STTATATTNASAS
+2071 STTATATTNATAS
-2084 LTTSTMDTLGV
+2084 LTTSSIDTLGV
-2095 LTVGAG
+2095 LTVGSG
-2101 TPVAG
+2101 TPIAG

-2118 SIPVTVSA
+2118 SIPVTASS

-2135 YATQGAAPF
+2135 YATQGATPF

-2149 ITVRGM
+2149 ITVRGL

-2170 TTQVTFNSSA
+2170 TTQVTFNSTA
-2180 TGSLTTTG
+2180 TGALTTTG
-2188 TIISEPCYVV
+2188 TIISDPCFVV

-2204 LWQTNLSATVAVAS
+2204 LWQTSLSSTVAVAS
-2218 TTITGTNNIIT
+2218 TTITGTLNTIT
-2229 VGSTAGMTVG
+2229 VTSTTGMTVG

-2246 TTAGNIVAGTTYYI
+2246 TVAGNIVAGTTYYI

-2279 FALTTTTSQ
+2279 FALTTTTAQ

-2293 VAASFGNLMP
+2293 VNASFGNLQE
-2303 GDVANAVYYVT
+2303 GDVANTVYYVS
-2314 AVTGNYVKLSTSPTL
+2314 AVSGNYVKLSASPTL

-2337 ANGAWTVRAGDIL
+2337 ANGAWTVRAGEIL
-2350 GGATTTILE
+2350 GGGTTTILE

-2380 ITPVTDSVSVT
+2380 ITPVTDGVNVT
-2391 VGSTLGATTASM
+2391 VGSTLGAQTTSM

-2409 TAGVLTAVAGSFP
+2409 TSGVLTSVAGAPF
-2422 TPGMILTGANIPIA
+2422 PGMILTGTNVPIA

-2446 TGSTATITFAS
+2446 NGTTATITFAS

-2482 VTASSVTSVSYSNT
+2482 VTASSATSVSYANT
-2496 TTGSMITSGSVIS
+2496 TTGSMITSGRVIS

-2520 ITGAGGTWQVNYTVG
+2520 ITGAGGTWQVNYTTG

-2544 GTGNLMAVSSVR
+2544 GTANLMAVSSMR
-2556 HIQDGEQFT
+2556 HLQDGEQFT
-2565 TPASGAFGGLSNSTT
+2565 TPASGTFGGLSNSTT
-2580 YYVIATVPSTNQVAV
+2580 YYIIATVPSTNQIAI

-2612 GSFVGSFAAGFGGL
+2612 GSFVGQAAIGFGGL
-2626 ISGTPYYVAAVS
+2626 TSGTPYYVAAVS
-2638 ASGNY
+2638 PSGNY
-2643 VRLSTSATLTPI
+2643 VRLSTSSTLTPI
-2655 ATLTNGNDAWTTG
+2655 VALTDGNDAWTTG
-2668 IDDKFGLVS
+2668 IDNRFGLVS

-2683 ASVASANI
+2683 ASVATNDI

-2714 QWTTQVSDTSTGSL
+2714 QWTTQVSDTGTGSL

-2734 SLNYFISGIISS
+2734 SFNYFISGVIST
-2746 TNQLIISTTYLGDS
+2746 TNQLIISTSYLGDS
-2760 ITVVNGT
+2760 IEVAPGI
-2767 GGTVTTVAGSY
+2767 GGSVPTTAGSY
-2778 LGGITSGTTYYI
+2778 LGGLTSGTTYYI
-2790 ATVDPVNNQVT
+2790 ASIDAPNNQIA
-2801 LSTSATLTPIVQI
+2801 LSTSSTLSPIVQI
-2814 ANLSLGAWTSVSGAG
+2814 ANLSIGTWTSVSGAG
-2829 AAASSPDGINWTT
+2829 AAASSPDGINWTA
-2842 RALTNDSWAA
+2842 RSLTDNSWAA
-2852 LVFGNTATSFT
+2852 LEFGNTKTSFT

-2888 NGVGI
+2888 NGIGI
-2893 TAGTTVVALLT
+2893 TAGTTVVANLT
-2904 GTATSSSSTWTVS
+2904 GTGTSSSSTWTVS
-2917 NTYAVST
+2917 NTYAVTT
-2924 GSKTITAA
+2924 GSITVTAA
-2932 LPTWVVIAGGS
+2932 LPTWVVVAGGAVTS
-2943 VASVNAV
+2943 TNAV

-2962 VIASGQIASFRIVE
+2962 VVASGQIASFRIYE
-2976 PGSGYA
+2976 PGSGYV
-2982 TAPSVTITDPNSTS
+2982 TAPTVTITDPNATS
-2996 AATFTVRTGIGALG
+2996 NATFTVRTGIGALG

-3017 GTGYTTATTNVSGA
+3017 GIGYTTATTNVTGA

-3037 QTTQYVNVSGMTA
+3037 QITQYVNVSGMTN
-3050 IPVPGANV
+3050 IPTPGANV

-3070 SISSLSGS
+3070 SVSSLTGS

-3083 AALQLSPTMSI
+3083 AALQISPTMSI
-3094 GLSPVHG
+3094 GLSPIHG

-3133 PNTPTQTADPA
+3133 PGTPSQIANPA

-3207 TSITSFSTDGTF
+3207 TSISSFSTDGTF

-3262 NVISN
+3262 NQISN

>member
-37 VCVLGHTSTSNFYT
+37 VCILGHTSTSNFYT
-51 DLTANWN
+51 DLTTNWN
-58 LAADGQVWLGTWAGT
+58 LASDGQVWLGTWAGT
-73 TTYKIGDTVKY
+73 TVYKIGDTVKY
-84 GGIVYICNLGHTSQA
+84 GGIVYVCNLGHTSQS
-99 TLEADLAKWDTFASA
+99 TLEADSSKWDTFASA

-122 ISAVY
+122 ISTAY

-136 ATVYRCKL
+136 ATIYRCKL
-144 GHTSAATLA
+144 GHTSAGTLA
-153 LGLENDQ
+153 SGLENDQ
-160 AKWDVLNQSFDYKG
+160 SKWDVLNQSFDYKG
-174 AFATATRYKN
+174 TFATSTRYKN

-193 LWICIAYYTSASTFD
+193 LWICTAYYTSASTFD

-226 SGTAYQAGD
+226 SSTAYQAGD
-235 IVTYGGYTYAAIS
+235 IVTYGGYTYAAIQ
-248 NHTNQTPSTATAY
+248 NHSNQTPSTATAY

-274 WTTSTAYKVGNVVRL
+274 WTTSTAYKVGNVVRS
-289 GGYTYLATADHTAGS
+289 GGYTYLATADHTAGA

-316 LNPGFKWLGTW
+316 LNPGFKWLGSW

-357 NRPDNDVTSTYWNLL
+357 NRPDNDVSSTYWNLL

-435 TGYGKTLDKP
+435 AGYGGTLDKP
-445 FLTIRYACQIAAAG
+445 FLTIKYACQVAATG
-459 TQYTNANALIGNN
+459 TAYTNANTLIGNN
-472 INWLPRE
+472 IAWLPRE
-479 MYQYLVYAKANSLD
+479 LAQYQVYAKANSISPYS
-493 GLTPSSVITPE
+493 PSSVFDAA
-504 TKCIRDAQVIINAIR
+504 KSFRDSQFVIDAIR
-519 QDMTNNSNQ
+519 QDMTRNSNQ

-534 QSFFSGPTTFYNAA
+534 LSYFSGPTTFYNASTA
-548 VAAGIVYEITA
+548 SAMPFIIAA
-559 LNKLKDLMIAAVTK
+559 LNKLRDLMINAVTRT
-573 SAPANN
+573 APANN
-579 YQTLTGFT
+579 YQTLTSFT
-587 PAISFSSTGTAAET
+587 PAVTFSSSGSAAEA
-601 NASSTITNLMA
+601 NASATITNLMA

-632 AFNSIFVKTGTYSE
+632 AFTSIFIKTGTYSE

-664 STVVQPASGYTTSNM
+664 STVIQPASGYTASNM
-679 FYVRNGSGIRNMTLQ
+679 FYVRNGSGIRNVTLQ

-711 TAGAFVSLDPGTG
+711 TAGAYVSLDPGTG
-724 VNDTSVWIIRRSPY
+724 VDDASVWIFRRSPY
-738 IQNVSTFGVGCVG
+738 IQNVSTFGTGCVG
-751 LKVDGSLHAG
+751 MKIDGSLHNG
-761 GNDSIVANDFTQI
+761 GNKSIVANDFTQI
-774 LSDGIGYWITNLAR
+774 LSDGIGYWVTNLGK
-788 SELVSCFTYY
+788 SELVSVFTYY
-798 AHIGYLAE
+798 CHIGYLAE

-821 KFGSVSEGVDSSET
+821 KFGSVSEGVDSNET
-835 PVTATVNNRALQAIV
+835 PITATVNNRALQAIV
-850 GNTFTNGNSILR
+850 GNTFTSGNTILR
-862 VEYTNAGTS
+862 LEYTNAGNS

-879 TFNSASG
+879 TFNSPSG
-886 INAATIGD
+886 INANAIGD

-912 YINPV
+912 YVNSV
-917 NVAQAGTLTTVVI
+917 NVAQSGTATGVTI
-930 AAADTAISA
+930 AAADTAVSG
-939 AYIGMRIF
+939 AYLGMRII

-960 TYYSSGTKAGIIA
+960 TSYSAGTKTGIIA
-973 KESFTTITASAVTAT
+973 KESFATVTASAVTAT

-1012 IGGFALA
+1012 IGGFALS
-1019 TVYYVATID
+1019 TVYYVANID
-1028 ALTNKIGISATSGGS
+1028 AVNNTIGIASISGGP
-1043 VINSGLTDAS
+1043 VISAGLSNQTA
-1053 GSTMIIHAAG
+1053 STMIIHAAG

-1091 TAGTFT
+1091 TAGSFAT
-1097 TTSRTMP
+1097 TARTLP
-1104 STAKQWTSAAYGAGN
+1104 STVKWISTSYASGN

-1124 VATGTNASAISID
+1124 IANGSTVSATSID
-1137 GFNWIAGGTIPG
+1137 GFNWISGGALSGSTNWVSLASGTI
-1149 GTTWVSIASG
+1149 
-1159 AISSTTYHV
+1159 STVTYHV
-1168 TVAGGAGSTVS
+1168 AVAGGAGSTVS
-1179 AYSSN
+1179 AYTTT
-1184 GGDTWLA
+1184 GGDSWLS
-1191 MGSLPAGNW
+1191 MSSLPAGNW

-1228 TNGGGLVSANYVSI
+1228 TNGGGMVSANYVSV

-1255 GGSTGTSQATAYS
+1255 GGSIGTSQTTAYS

-1309 DGITWTTPATVLPQ
+1309 DGITWSTPATVLPQ

-1360 SSTAGLATGQSIVPT
+1360 SSTAGLATGQSIVPS
-1375 VATVSTTTTNAN
+1375 VATVTTTTTNAN
-1387 RALTVLTGTSRI
+1387 RAVALLSGTSRI
-1399 DTNGI
+1399 DANGI
-1404 LSPGLI
+1404 LSPGMA
-1410 QSGPSLAVGMVLSGT
+1410 QSGSLAVGMVLSGT
-1425 GVTTAQNIT
+1425 GVTTAQNIV

-1441 STVVTVTYAVQKTIP
+1441 STTVTVTYATQKTIP
-1456 FVTGQTIKIVGAIPV
+1456 FVTGQTVRIVGAIPTG
-1471 AYNGSFVV
+1471 YNGSWTV
-1479 TGTPTTSQVQFTSSL
+1479 TGTPTTSQIQFTSSL
-1494 VTTVTTFGFVQS
+1494 TTTVTTFGFVQS
-1506 TPTFITGTTAFTSTA
+1506 TPTFITGTTAFTSSA
-1521 SSISSTTLTV
+1521 SSVSGTTLTV

-1543 AISGNTY
+1543 ALSGNSY

-1564 SGTTVGTPTSG
+1564 PGATTGTPTSG
-1575 MYIGG
+1575 MFIAG
-1580 PGIATGTTITAAATG
+1580 PNVATGTTITAAATA
-1595 SWFAGVAKST
+1595 SWFAGVAKGT

-1616 VLTVTAAPSG
+1616 ILTVTSAPSG
-1626 SGLNIGMI
+1626 AGLNIGMV
-1634 LSISTLDPTRNTI
+1634 LSISTLDPTRNNVL
-1647 IGGTYITAN
+1647 GGNYITGN

-1669 VNLSQTLA
+1669 VNIPQTLA
-1677 STANIVANAV
+1677 STSSIVATPV
-1687 VMTVSSVGTGSVI
+1687 VMTVSAVGVGSVV
-1700 PGAVI
+1700 PGAVLS
-1705 TGPTTIPVPQ
+1705 GPATIPQ
-1715 SLNITSVVTDGLEV
+1715 AQFLNITSIVTDGLEV
-1729 RLNYTTTGTAAF
+1729 RVNYASTGSAAF
-1741 AVGQRIDVTG
+1741 AVGQRIDITG

-1766 TATFVRFYSALVSDL
+1766 TATFVRFYSALTNDL
-1781 GAGGVITSSGT
+1781 GTGGTITSSAA
-1792 FITAQAT
+1792 FVTAQVT
-1799 SSVAAAASPTLTATA
+1799 SSVAAVASPTLTATA

-1844 NNTYVTSIASTTIT
+1844 TNTYVTSIASTTIT
-1858 LSNNFVADGSGT
+1858 LSNNFIADGSGT
-1870 YNFYAAGGAGT
+1870 YNFYAPGAAGT

-1891 IAGGTTFS
+1891 IAGGTSFS
-1899 GLSYTLSVSHNIT
+1899 GLSYTLSISHNIT

-1969 AMTGTNNTL
+1969 AMTGTNNTIN
-1978 TVASTTGLTVGQN
+1978 VASSAGLTVGQN
-1991 ITFSGGTAAR
+1991 ITFGGGSAAR
-2001 TPAIQQTA
+2001 TPSIQQTA

-2049 VLLASATGI
+2049 LLLASATGI
-2058 TAGASLI
+2058 TAGASLF

-2071 STTATATTNASAS
+2071 SVIASATTNATTS
-2084 LTTSTMDTLGV
+2084 LTASSIDTLGV
-2095 LTVGAG
+2095 LTVGSG

-2118 SIPVTVSA
+2118 SIPVTVSS
-2126 GTGTVVTLT
+2126 GSGSVVTLT
-2135 YATQGAAPF
+2135 YATQGATPF

-2155 TPTAYN
+2155 TPTTYN
-2161 GTFTVATAS
+2161 GTWTVATAS

-2180 TGSLTTTG
+2180 TGALTTTG

-2198 SNITGS
+2198 NNITGS

-2229 VGSTAGMTVG
+2229 VPSTAGMIVG
-2239 AAVQFAG
+2239 APVQFNSSSN
-2246 TTAGNIVAGTTYYI
+2246 NIVAGTTYYI
-2260 TQVVNATT
+2260 SQVVNATT
-2268 IAISATFKAAN
+2268 IAISATFKGAN
-2279 FALTTTTSQ
+2279 F
-2288 SFTLN
+2288 TLGTGTGLVVPMN
-2293 VAASFGNLMP
+2293 VGASFGNLMP

-2314 AVTGNYVKLSTSPTL
+2314 AVTGNYVKLSSSPTL
-2329 TPELPLVN
+2329 TPELPLTN
-2337 ANGAWTVRAGDIL
+2337 ANGAWLVRAGDVL

-2373 SATVGQV
+2373 SAAVGQV
-2380 ITPVTDSVSVT
+2380 ITPVTDAVSVT
-2391 VGSTLGATTASM
+2391 VGSTLGQQTTSM

-2409 TAGVLTAVAGSFP
+2409 TAGVLTVSAGAPF
-2422 TPGMILTGANIPIA
+2422 PGMILTGTNIPIA

-2446 TGSTATITFAS
+2446 NGTTATITFSS

-2482 VTASSVTSVSYSNT
+2482 VTASSATTVSYLNT

-2509 KPTYVV
+2509 KPTYIV

-2520 ITGAGGTWQVNYTVG
+2520 ITGAGGTWQVNYFTG

-2544 GTGNLMAVSSVR
+2544 GTANLMVVNSVR

-2565 TPASGAFGGLSNSTT
+2565 TPASGTFGGLSNSTT
-2580 YYVIATVPSTNQVAV
+2580 YYVIATVPSTNQIAV
-2595 STTYFGNAQ
+2595 STTYFGNAVS
-2604 AFTSGTTV
+2604 FTSGTTA

-2626 ISGTPYYVAAVS
+2626 TSGTPYYVAAVS

-2643 VRLSTSATLTPI
+2643 VRLSTSPTLSPI
-2655 ATLTNGNDAWTTG
+2655 ATLINGNDAWTTG
-2668 IDDKFGLVS
+2668 IDDKFGLVN
-2677 GRPYYV
+2677 GRLYYV
-2683 ASVASANI
+2683 ASVSGANI

-2714 QWTTQVSDTSTGSL
+2714 QWTTQISDTSTGSL
-2728 PTSLSA
+2728 ATSLSA
-2734 SLNYFISGIISS
+2734 SFNYYITGILSA
-2746 TNQLIISTTYLGDS
+2746 TNQLIISTSYLGDS
-2760 ITVVNGT
+2760 ITVAPGI
-2767 GGTVTTVAGSY
+2767 GGSVPTTAGSY
-2778 LGGITSGTTYYI
+2778 LGGLTSGTTYYI

-2829 AAASSPDGINWTT
+2829 AAASSPDGINWTS

-2852 LVFGNTATSFT
+2852 LEFGNTKTSFT
-2863 ASITGTTLTVTSAPN
+2863 GSITSTTLTVTSAPT

-2888 NGVGI
+2888 NGIGI
-2893 TAGTTVVALLT
+2893 SAGTRIVANLT

-2917 NTYAVST
+2917 NNYTSTT
-2924 GSKTITAA
+2924 GSITINAA
-2932 LPTWVVIAGGS
+2932 LPTWVVIAGGTVTS
-2943 VASVNAV
+2943 ANAV
-2950 SIPNFTTAQARA
+2950 SIPNFTTAQARV
-2962 VIASGQIASFRIVE
+2962 VIASGQIASFRLIE

-2982 TAPSVTITDPNSTS
+2982 TAPSVTITDPNATS
-2996 AATFTVRTGIGALG
+2996 AATFTVRMGIGALG

-3017 GTGYTTATTNVSGA
+3017 GTGYTTATTNVSGV
-3031 GFADVY
+3031 GFADIF
-3037 QTTQYVNVSGMTA
+3037 QTTQYINVSGMTSV
-3050 IPVPGANV
+3050 PTPGANV

-3070 SISSLSGS
+3070 SVSSLSGS
-3078 VGNYS
+3078 TGNYS
-3083 AALQLSPTMSI
+3083 AALQLSPSMSI
-3094 GLSPVHG
+3094 SLSPVHG

-3133 PNTPTQTADPA
+3133 PGIPTQAADQA

-3267 TAGLAINI
+3267 TTGAAINI

>member
-1 MAEFKLGRIRFVW
+1 M
-14 KNTWAGSTT
+14 
-23 YIKDDVVRYGGKTY
+23 
-37 VCVLGHTSTSNFYT
+37 
-51 DLTANWN
+51 
-58 LAADGQVWLGTWAGT
+58 
-73 TTYKIGDTVKY
+73 
-84 GGIVYICNLGHTSQA
+84 
-99 TLEADLAKWDTFASA
+99 
-114 FDWKDAWA
+114 
-122 ISAVY
+122 
-127 KIGDIVKYG
+127 
-136 ATVYRCKL
+136 
-144 GHTSAATLA
+144 
-153 LGLENDQ
+153 
-160 AKWDVLNQSFDYKG
+160 
-174 AFATATRYKN
+174 
-184 NDVVKWGAG
+184 
-193 LWICIAYYTSASTFD
+193 
-208 DTKWSQFVE
+208 
-217 GLEFEDTWS
+217 
-226 SGTAYQAGD
+226 
-235 IVTYGGYTYAAIS
+235 
-248 NHTNQTPSTATAY
+248 
-261 WSLFSTGFLFSGD
+261 
-274 WTTSTAYKVGNVVRL
+274 
-289 GGYTYLATADHTAGS
+289 
-304 GNKPANTSFWQQ
+304 
-316 LNPGFKWLGTW
+316 
-327 TTSTGYILG
+327 
-336 DTIKYN
+336 
-342 NNSYVCILPHTAATG
+342 
-357 NRPDNDVTSTYWNLL
+357 
-372 TGGVE
+372 
-377 TAVMTT
+377 
-383 QGDITYY
+383 
-390 GGSGPARLPI
+390 
-400 GTDGQVL
+400 
-407 RVTGSNLTWDTF
+407 
-419 GDINNVYYV
+419 
-428 APTGTDA
+428 
-435 TGYGKTLDKP
+435 
-445 FLTIRYACQIAAAG
+445 
-459 TQYTNANALIGNN
+459 
-472 INWLPRE
+472 
-479 MYQYLVYAKANSLD
+479 
-493 GLTPSSVITPE
+493 
-504 TKCIRDAQVIINAIR
+504 
-519 QDMTNNSNQ
+519 
-528 QTVIAA
+528 
-534 QSFFSGPTTFYNAA
+534 
-548 VAAGIVYEITA
+548 
-559 LNKLKDLMIAAVTK
+559 
-573 SAPANN
+573 
-579 YQTLTGFT
+579 
-587 PAISFSSTGTAAET
+587 
-601 NASSTITNLMA
+601 
-612 IITNALT
+612 T

-632 AFNSIFVKTGTYSE
+632 SFNSIFVKTGTYSE

-651 VPENTALIGDELR
+651 IPENTALIGDELR
-664 STVVQPASGYTTSNM
+664 GTVVQPASGYTTSNM

-711 TAGAFVSLDPGTG
+711 TAGAYVSLDPGTG
-724 VNDTSVWIIRRSPY
+724 PDDSTVWIVRRSPY
-738 IQNVSTFGVGCVG
+738 IQNVSTFGTGCVG
-751 LKVDGSLHAG
+751 LKVDGSLHNG

-774 LSDGIGYWITNLAR
+774 LSDGIGYWVTNLAR

-798 AHIGYLAE
+798 AHIGYLSE

-835 PVTATVNNRALQAIV
+835 PITATVNNRALQAVV
-850 GNTFTNGNSILR
+850 GNTFTSGNSIFR

-886 INAATIGD
+886 INAAAIGD

-905 MLTSGAG
+905 MLTSGTG
-912 YINPV
+912 YVNSV
-917 NVAQAGTLTTVVI
+917 NVAQAGTLTGVTI
-930 AAADTAISA
+930 AAADTAVSA
-939 AYIGMRIF
+939 AYIGMRIL
-947 IISGVGVGQTAYF
+947 ITSGVGVGQTAYF
-960 TYYSSGTKAGIIA
+960 TYYSSGTKTGIVA
-973 KESFTTITASAVTAT
+973 KESFTTVTASAVTAS
-988 GALITVPSTVTF
+988 GALITVPSTATF

-1012 IGGFALA
+1012 IGGFGLA
-1019 TVYYVATID
+1019 TVYYVANID
-1028 ALTNKIGISATSGGS
+1028 AVNNKIGISASSGGP
-1043 VINSGLTDAS
+1043 VISSGLTDAT
-1053 GSTMIIHAAG
+1053 GNTMIIHAAG
-1063 WDHVVPGTAIVAGLD
+1063 WDHVVPGTTIVSGLD

-1091 TAGTFT
+1091 TAGTFAT
-1097 TTSRTMP
+1097 TARTMP

-1124 VATGTNASAISID
+1124 VATGTNASATSID
-1137 GFNWIAGGTIPG
+1137 GFNWISGGTIPG
-1149 GTTWVSIASG
+1149 GTNWVSVAAG

-1168 TVAGGAGSTVS
+1168 AIAGGSGSTVS
-1179 AYSSN
+1179 AYSTN
-1184 GGDTWLA
+1184 GGDTWAA
-1191 MGSLPAGNW
+1191 MSSFPAGNW

-1228 TNGGGLVSANYVSI
+1228 VNGGGMVSANYVSV

-1255 GGSTGTSQATAYS
+1255 GGSTGTSQTTAYS

-1387 RALTVLTGTSRI
+1387 RALTSLSGTSRI
-1399 DTNGI
+1399 DSNGI

-1410 QSGPSLAVGMVLSGT
+1410 NSGNSLAVGMVLSGT
-1425 GVTTAQNIT
+1425 GITTAQNIT

-1441 STVVTVTYAVQKTIP
+1441 STVVTVTYATQKTIP
-1456 FVTGQTIKIVGAIPV
+1456 FVAGQTIKIVGAIPTG
-1471 AYNGSFVV
+1471 YNGSWVV
-1479 TGTPTTSQVQFTSSL
+1479 TGTPTTSQVQFSSNLTS
-1494 VTTVTTFGFVQS
+1494 TVTTFGFVQS
-1506 TPTFITGTTAFTSTA
+1506 TPTWITGTTSFTSTA
-1521 SSISSTTLTV
+1521 SSVSSTTLTV
-1531 GGTVTGTVALGQ
+1531 GGTVTGTVAIGQ

-1564 SGTTVGTPTSG
+1564 PGATVGTPTSG

-1580 PGIATGTTITAAATG
+1580 PGITTGTTITAAATG
-1595 SWFAGVAKST
+1595 SWFAGVAKGT

-1616 VLTVTAAPSG
+1616 ILTVTSAPSG
-1626 SGLNIGMI
+1626 AGLNIGMI
-1634 LSISTLDPTRNTI
+1634 LSISTLDPTRNDVL
-1647 IGGTYITAN
+1647 GGNYITGN
-1656 LTGTSTSASSTWT
+1656 LTGTGTSASSTWT

-1677 STANIVANAV
+1677 STASIVATPV
-1687 VMTVSSVGTGSVI
+1687 VMTVSAVGVGSVI
-1700 PGAVI
+1700 PGAVLS
-1705 TGPTTIPVPQ
+1705 GPATIPQ
-1715 SLNITSVVTDGLEV
+1715 AQALNITSVVTDGLEV

-1741 AVGQRIDVTG
+1741 AVGQRIDVSG
-1751 TSVSAYNTSW
+1751 TSVSAYNKSW

-1766 TATFVRFYSALVSDL
+1766 TATFVRFYSALNTDL
-1781 GAGGVITSSGT
+1781 GPGGVITSSAA
-1792 FITAQAT
+1792 FVTAQVT
-1799 SSVAAAASPTLTATA
+1799 SSVAAVVSPTLTATA
-1814 GFGVAGFNQF
+1814 GYGVAGFNQF
-1824 VVSSAASIANGQLV
+1824 IVSAGTSIAPGQLV

-1844 NNTYVTSIASTTIT
+1844 ANTYVTSIASTTVT

-1881 YYITPATTAA
+1881 YYITPATTSA
-1891 IAGGTTFS
+1891 IAGGTSFS
-1899 GLSYTLSVSHNIT
+1899 GLSYTLSASHNIA
-1912 QTNTIYGNSLTG
+1912 QTNTIFGNSLTG

-1947 TGTLAISGVNYQTNT
+1947 TGTIAISGVNYQTNT
-1962 ALAVAAT
+1962 PLAVAAT
-1969 AMTGTNNTL
+1969 AMTATNNTIN
-1978 TVASTTGLTVGQN
+1978 VASSTGLTVGQN
-1991 ITFSGGTAAR
+1991 ITFSGGAAAR

-2049 VLLASATGI
+2049 LLLASATGI

-2071 STTATATTNASAS
+2071 STTATATTNATAS
-2084 LTTSTMDTLGV
+2084 LTTSSMDTLGV

-2101 TPVAG
+2101 TPVVG

-2135 YATQGAAPF
+2135 YATQGATPF

-2161 GTFTVATAS
+2161 GTWTVASAS
-2170 TTQVTFNSSA
+2170 TTQVTFNSTA
-2180 TGSLTTTG
+2180 TGALTTTG

-2204 LWQTNLSATVAVAS
+2204 LWQTNLAATVAVAS

-2229 VGSTAGMTVG
+2229 VASTTGMTVG

-2246 TTAGNIVAGTTYYI
+2246 TVAGNIVAGTTYYI

-2268 IAISATFKAAN
+2268 IAISATFKGAN
-2279 FALTTTTSQ
+2279 FALTTTTAQ

-2293 VAASFGNLMP
+2293 VGASFGNLMP

-2314 AVTGNYVKLSTSPTL
+2314 AVTGNYVKLSVNPTL

-2337 ANGAWTVRAGDIL
+2337 ANGAWTVRTGDIL
-2350 GGATTTILE
+2350 GGAATTIVE

-2391 VGSTLGATTASM
+2391 VGSTLGAQTTSM

-2409 TAGVLTAVAGSFP
+2409 TAGVLTAVAGAPF
-2422 TPGMILTGANIPIA
+2422 PGMILTGTNVPIA

-2482 VTASSVTSVSYSNT
+2482 VTASSATSVSYANT
-2496 TTGSMITSGSVIS
+2496 TTGSMITSGSMIS

-2520 ITGAGGTWQVNYTVG
+2520 ITGAGGTWQVNYTTG

-2544 GTGNLMAVSSVR
+2544 GTANLMAVSSVR

-2565 TPASGAFGGLSNSTT
+2565 TPASGTFGGLSNSTT
-2580 YYVIATVPSTNQVAV
+2580 YYVIATIPSTNQVAV

-2638 ASGNY
+2638 AGGNY

-2683 ASVASANI
+2683 ASVATNNI
-2691 TVSASPTLTP
+2691 TVSSSPTLTP

-2706 NGGSAGNA
+2706 NGGSSSNA
-2714 QWTTQVSDTSTGSL
+2714 QWTTAVSDTSTGGL
-2728 PTSLSA
+2728 PTSFTNF
-2734 SLNYFISGIISS
+2734 NYYITGILSS
-2746 TNQLIISTTYLGDS
+2746 TNQLIISSTYLGDS
-2760 ITVVNGT
+2760 ITVVSGT
-2767 GGTVTTVAGSY
+2767 GGTVATTAGSY
-2778 LGGITSGTTYYI
+2778 LGGLTSGTTYYI
-2790 ATVDPVNNQVT
+2790 ATIDPVNNQVT
-2801 LSTSATLTPIVQI
+2801 LSTSSTLTPIVQI
-2814 ANLSLGAWTSVSGAG
+2814 AGLSLSNWTSVSGAG
-2829 AAASSPDGINWTT
+2829 AAASSSDGINWTT

-2863 ASITGTTLTVTSAPN
+2863 GSITGTTLTVTSAPN

-2893 TAGTTVVALLT
+2893 TAGTTVVANLT

-2917 NTYAVST
+2917 TNYVSST

-2932 LPTWVVIAGGS
+2932 LPTWVAIAGGA
-2943 VASVNAV
+2943 VASTNAV
-2950 SIPNFTTAQARA
+2950 SIPNFTTAQARV

-2976 PGSGYA
+2976 PGSGYT
-2982 TAPSVTITDPNSTS
+2982 TAPSVTITDPNATS
-2996 AATFTVRTGIGALG
+2996 SATFTVRTGIGALG

-3017 GTGYTTATTNVSGA
+3017 GTGYTTATTNVSGV
-3031 GFADVY
+3031 GFADIY
-3037 QTTQYVNVSGMTA
+3037 QTSQYVNVSGMSLVPT
-3050 IPVPGANV
+3050 PGANV
-3058 QFAGNATYYKLV
+3058 QFAGNSTYYKLV
-3070 SISSLSGS
+3070 SVSSLSGS
-3078 VGNYS
+3078 SGNYS
-3083 AALQLSPTMSI
+3083 AALQLSPNMSI
-3094 GLSPVHG
+3094 SLSPVHG

-3133 PNTPTQTADPA
+3133 PGTPTQAADPA

-3267 TAGLAINI
+3267 TAGSAINI

>member
-23 YIKDDVVRYGGKTY
+23 YIKDDVVRFGGKTY
-37 VCVLGHTSTSNFYT
+37 VCILGHVSTSNFYT

-58 LAADGQVWLGTWAGT
+58 LASDGQAWLGTWAGT

-84 GGIVYICNLGHTSQA
+84 GGTVYICNLGHTSQA
-99 TLEADLAKWDTFASA
+99 TLEADSAKWDTFASA
-114 FDWKDAWA
+114 FDWKDAWT
-122 ISAVY
+122 ISTTY

-136 ATVYRCKL
+136 ATIYRCKL

-153 LGLENDQ
+153 LGLENNQ
-160 AKWDVLNQSFDYKG
+160 ANWDVLNQSFDYKG
-174 AFATATRYKN
+174 TFAGSTRYKEK
-184 NDVVKWGAG
+184 DVVKYGAG
-193 LWICIAYYTSASTFD
+193 LWICIAYHTSASTFD
-208 DTKWSQFVE
+208 LTKWEQFVE

-226 SGTAYQAGD
+226 SATTYQIGD
-235 IVTYGGYTYAAIS
+235 IVTYGGYTYAATQ
-248 NHTNQTPSTATAY
+248 NNLNQTPSTATAF

-274 WTTSTAYKVGNVVRL
+274 WTTATAYKVGNVVRL
-289 GGYTYLATADHTAGS
+289 NGYTYLSTADHTADGT
-304 GNKPANTSFWQQ
+304 NKPANTSFWQQ
-316 LNPGFKWLGTW
+316 LNPGFKWLGAW
-327 TTSTGYILG
+327 TTATGYVLG

-342 NNSYVCILPHTAATG
+342 NNSYVCILPHTAGTG
-357 NRPDNDVTSTYWNLL
+357 NRPDNDVSSTYWNLL

-428 APTGTDA
+428 APTGLDA
-435 TGYGKTLDKP
+435 AGYGKTLDKP
-445 FLTIRYACQIAAAG
+445 FLTIKYACQIAAAG

-472 INWLPRE
+472 ITWLPRE
-479 MYQYLVYAKANSLD
+479 MYQYMIYAKANSLD
-493 GLTPSSVITPE
+493 GFTPSSVFDAAKT
-504 TKCIRDAQVIINAIR
+504 IRDANLVINAIR

-534 QSFFSGPTTFYNAA
+534 NAYFSGPTTYYNAA
-548 VAAGIVYEITA
+548 TAASMPYIIA
-559 LNKLKDLMIAAVTK
+559 SLNKLKDLMINAVTK
-573 SAPANN
+573 TAPGTN
-579 YQTLTGFT
+579 YQTLTSYT
-587 PAISFSSTGTAAET
+587 PAIAFSSSGSAAET

-632 AFNSIFVKTGTYSE
+632 SFNSIFVKTGTYSE
-646 VLPIS
+646 ILPIS

-664 STVVQPASGYTTSNM
+664 GTVVQPASGYTTSNM

-694 GLSGTLGAAN
+694 GLNGTLGAAN

-738 IQNVSTFGVGCVG
+738 IQNVSTFGTGCVG
-751 LKVDGSLHAG
+751 LKVDGALHAG

-774 LSDGIGYWITNLAR
+774 LSDGIGYWITNLGR

-871 YANTGTAY
+871 YANTGTTY

-905 MLTSGAG
+905 MLTSGLG
-912 YINPV
+912 YINSV
-917 NVAQAGTLTTVVI
+917 NVAQAGTLTTVTI
-930 AAADTAISA
+930 AAADTAVSA

-947 IISGVGVGQTAYF
+947 ITSGVGVGQTAYF
-960 TYYSSGTKAGIIA
+960 TYYSSGTKSGIIA
-973 KESFTTITASAVTAT
+973 KESFTTLTASVVTAT

-1019 TVYYVATID
+1019 TVYYVANID
-1028 ALTNKIGISATSGGS
+1028 AINNKIGISSTSGGA
-1043 VINSGLTDAS
+1043 VISSGLADAS

-1063 WDHVVPGTAIVAGLD
+1063 WDHVVPGTTIVAGLD

-1097 TTSRTMP
+1097 TTARTMP
-1104 STAKQWTSAAYGAGN
+1104 STAKQWTSTAYASGN

-1124 VATGTNASAISID
+1124 VATGTNASATSID
-1137 GFNWIAGGTIPG
+1137 GVNWVAGGTIPG
-1149 GTTWVSIASG
+1149 TTNWVSIAAG
-1159 AISSTTYHV
+1159 TISTVTYHV
-1168 TVAGGAGSTVS
+1168 AIVGGVGSTTS
-1179 AYSSN
+1179 AYSTD
-1184 GGDTWLA
+1184 GGDTWSV

-1200 TSVAFGNGRFVAVSN
+1200 TSITFGNGRFVAISN

-1228 TNGGGLVSANYVSI
+1228 TNGGGTVSANYVSI

-1255 GGSTGTSQATAYS
+1255 GGSVGTSQATAYS

-1276 GTLPALAYWTSI
+1276 STLPSLAYWTSI

-1303 ATAYSL
+1303 STAYSL
-1309 DGITWTTPATVLPQ
+1309 NGIDWTTPATVLPQ

-1345 PTFTGTTPGSNLVSL
+1345 PTFTGTTPNSNLVSL
-1360 SSTAGLATGQSIVPT
+1360 SSTAGLAAGQSIVPT

-1387 RALTVLTGTSRI
+1387 RAVVLLTGTSRI
-1399 DTNGI
+1399 DSTGI
-1404 LSPGLI
+1404 LSPGMV
-1410 QSGPSLAVGMVLSGT
+1410 QSGIVATGMVLSGT
-1425 GVTTAQNIT
+1425 GITTTQNVA
-1434 ITAMSGN
+1434 ITAMTGN
-1441 STVVTVTYAVQKTIP
+1441 STTVTVTYAVQKTIP
-1456 FVTGQTIKIVGAIPV
+1456 FVTGQTIKIVGAIPTT
-1471 AYNGSFVV
+1471 YNGTWIV
-1479 TGTPTTSQVQFTSSL
+1479 TGTPSTSQVQFTSSL

-1506 TPTFITGTTAFTSTA
+1506 TPTFITGSTSFTSTA
-1521 SSISSTTLTV
+1521 SSVSATTLTV
-1531 GGTVTGTVALGQ
+1531 GGTITGTIALGQ

-1550 TSNFQQIIGTALSI
+1550 TSNYQQIIGTALSI
-1564 SGTTVGTPTSG
+1564 PSATVGTPTSG
-1575 MYIGG
+1575 MYIAG
-1580 PGIATGTTITAAATG
+1580 PGIASGTTITAAATG
-1595 SWFAGVAKST
+1595 SWFAGVAKGT

-1616 VLTVTAAPSG
+1616 VLTVTTAPSG
-1626 SGLNIGMI
+1626 AGLNIGMI
-1634 LSISTLDPTRNTI
+1634 LSISTLDPTRNDVL
-1647 IGGTYITAN
+1647 GGNYITGN

-1669 VNLSQTLA
+1669 VNISQTLA
-1677 STANIVANAV
+1677 STANIVATPV
-1687 VMTVSSVGTGSVI
+1687 VMTVSAVGVGSVV
-1700 PGAVI
+1700 PGAVLS
-1705 TGPTTIPVPQ
+1705 GPTTIPQ
-1715 SLNITSVVTDGLEV
+1715 AQFLNITSIVTDGLEV
-1729 RLNYTTTGTAAF
+1729 RVNYTTTGTAAF
-1741 AVGQRIDVTG
+1741 AVGQRIIIAG
-1751 TSVSAYNTSW
+1751 TSVTAYNTSW

-1766 TATFVRFYSALVSDL
+1766 TATFVRFYSALISDL
-1781 GAGGVITSSGT
+1781 GVGGTITSSAA
-1792 FITAQAT
+1792 FVTAQAT

-1824 VVSSAASIANGQLV
+1824 VVSSATSIANGQLV

-1844 NNTYVTSIASTTIT
+1844 TNTYVTSIASTTIT
-1858 LSNNFVADGSGT
+1858 LSNNFIADGSGT

-1891 IAGGTTFS
+1891 IAGGTSFS

-1947 TGTLAISGVNYQTNT
+1947 TGTIAISGVNYQTNT

-1969 AMTGTNNTL
+1969 AMTGTNNTIN
-1978 TVASTTGLTVGQN
+1978 VASSTGLTVGQN
-1991 ITFSGGTAAR
+1991 ITFGGGTAAR
-2001 TPAIQQTA
+2001 TPSIQQTA

-2049 VLLASATGI
+2049 LLLASATGI
-2058 TAGASLI
+2058 TAGASVI
-2065 LTAVSQ
+2065 FTAVSQ

-2101 TPVAG
+2101 TPVIG

-2126 GTGTVVTLT
+2126 GSGTVVTLT
-2135 YATQGAAPF
+2135 YATQGAVPF
-2144 IVGQT
+2144 IAGQT

-2161 GTFTVATAS
+2161 GTWTVTGTPT
-2170 TTQVTFNSSA
+2170 TTQVTFNSTA
-2180 TGSLTTTG
+2180 TGALTTTG
-2188 TIISEPCYVV
+2188 TIVSEPCYVV
-2198 SNITGS
+2198 NNITGS
-2204 LWQTNLSATVAVAS
+2204 LWQTNLAATVAVAS

-2229 VGSTAGMTVG
+2229 VASTTGMTVG
-2239 AAVQFAG
+2239 APVQFAG
-2246 TTAGNIVAGTTYYI
+2246 TVAGNIVAGTTYYI

-2279 FALTTTTSQ
+2279 FVLTTTTAQ

-2303 GDVANAVYYVT
+2303 GDVANAVYYVA
-2314 AVTGNYVKLSTSPTL
+2314 AVTGNYVTLSPSPTL
-2329 TPELPLVN
+2329 TPVLPLTN
-2337 ANGAWTVRAGDIL
+2337 ANGAWTVRAGDII
-2350 GGATTTILE
+2350 GGATTTIVE
-2359 TASGGNWARLSNSV
+2359 TASGGNWVRLSNSV

-2391 VGSTLGATTASM
+2391 VGSTLGAQTTSM

-2409 TAGVLTAVAGSFP
+2409 TAGVLTSVAGAPF
-2422 TPGMILTGANIPIA
+2422 PGMILTGTNIPVA

-2446 TGSTATITFAS
+2446 TGSIATITFAS

-2535 PNVTSTTIT
+2535 PTVASTTIT
-2544 GTGNLMAVSSVR
+2544 GTGNLIAVSSVR

-2612 GSFVGSFAAGFGGL
+2612 GSFVASFALGFGGL

-2668 IDDKFGLVS
+2668 IDNKFGLVS

-2683 ASVASANI
+2683 ASVATNNI

-2706 NGGSAGNA
+2706 NGGSASNA

-2734 SLNYFISGIISS
+2734 SLNYYISGIISS
-2746 TNQLIISTTYLGDS
+2746 TNQLIISSTYLGDS
-2760 ITVVNGT
+2760 IEVVNGT
-2767 GGTVTTVAGSY
+2767 GGTVATVAGSY
-2778 LGGITSGTTYYI
+2778 LGGLTSGTTYYI
-2790 ATVDPVNNQVT
+2790 ASVDPVNNQVT

-2829 AAASSPDGINWTT
+2829 AAASSPDGINWTA

-2852 LVFGNTATSFT
+2852 LEFGNTKTSFT
-2863 ASITGTTLTVTSAPN
+2863 ASITSTTLTVTSAPT

-2888 NGVGI
+2888 NGIGI
-2893 TAGTTVVALLT
+2893 IAGTRVIANLT

-2917 NTYAVST
+2917 TNYSVST
-2924 GSKTITAA
+2924 GSKAITAA
-2932 LPTWVVIAGGS
+2932 LPTWVVIAGGA
-2943 VASVNAV
+2943 VTSVNAV
-2950 SIPNFTTAQARA
+2950 SIPNFTTAQARV
-2962 VIASGQIASFRIVE
+2962 VIASGQIASFRLVE

-2982 TAPSVTITDPNSTS
+2982 TAPSVTITDPNATS

-3010 NPSFTNR
+3010 NPSYTNR
-3017 GTGYTTATTNVSGA
+3017 GTGYTTATTNVSGV
-3031 GFADVY
+3031 GFADIY
-3037 QTTQYVNVSGMTA
+3037 QITQSMNVSGMSA
-3050 IPVPGANV
+3050 VPVPGANI
-3058 QFAGNATYYKLV
+3058 QFDGNATYYKLV
-3070 SISSLSGS
+3070 SVSSLGGS
-3078 VGNYS
+3078 AGNYS
-3083 AALQLSPTMSI
+3083 AALQLSPSMSI

-3133 PNTPTQTADPA
+3133 PNTPSQVADPA

-3242 GGGSTVNVNTLVAG
+3242 GGGSTVNVNTLIAG

-3267 TAGLAINI
+3267 TTGNAINI

>member
-14 KNTWAGSTT
+14 KNTWASATT
-23 YIKDDVVRYGGKTY
+23 YIKDDVVRFGGKTY
-37 VCVLGHTSTSNFYT
+37 VCILGHTSTSNFYT
-51 DLTANWN
+51 DLAANWN
-58 LAADGQVWLGTWAGT
+58 LASDGQAWLGNWAGT

-84 GGIVYICNLGHTSQA
+84 GGVVYICNLSHTSQS
-99 TLEADLAKWDTFASA
+99 TLEADLSKWDTFASA

-122 ISAVY
+122 ISTAY
-127 KIGDIVKYG
+127 KLGDIVKYG
-136 ATVYRCKL
+136 ATIYRCKL
-144 GHTSAATLA
+144 GHTSAGTLA

-174 AFATATRYKN
+174 TFATTTRYKN
-184 NDVVKWGAG
+184 NDVVKYGAG
-193 LWICIAYYTSASTFD
+193 LWICTAYHTSASTFD
-208 DTKWSQFVE
+208 DTKWGQFVE

-226 SGTAYQAGD
+226 SATTYQAGD
-235 IVTYGGYTYAAIS
+235 IVTYGGYTYAAIQNHS
-248 NHTNQTPSTATAY
+248 NQIPSTATAY

-274 WTTSTAYKVGNVVRL
+274 WTTATAYKVGNVIRL
-289 GGYTYLATADHTAGS
+289 NGYTYLATADHTAGPS
-304 GNKPANTSFWQQ
+304 NKPANTSFWQQ
-316 LNPGFKWLGTW
+316 LNPGFKWLGSW
-327 TTSTGYILG
+327 TTATAYVLG

-342 NNSYVCILPHTAATG
+342 NNSYVCILPHTADTP
-357 NRPDNDVTSTYWNLL
+357 NRPDNDVSSTYWNLL

-435 TGYGKTLDKP
+435 VGYGKTLDKP
-445 FLTIRYACQIAAAG
+445 FLTIKYACQIAALG
-459 TQYTNANALIGNN
+459 TQYTNANTLIGNN
-472 INWLPRE
+472 ITWLPRE
-479 MYQYLVYAKANSLD
+479 MYQYMIYAKANSLD
-493 GLTPSSVITPE
+493 GFTPSSVFDAAKT
-504 TKCIRDAQVIINAIR
+504 IRDANLVVNAIR
-519 QDMTNNSNQ
+519 QDMTKNSNQ

-534 QSFFSGPTTFYNAA
+534 NAYFSGPTTYYNAA
-548 VAAGIVYEITA
+548 TAASMPYIIAGLT
-559 LNKLKDLMIAAVTK
+559 KLRDLMIAAVTRT
-573 SAPANN
+573 APSDN
-579 YQTLTGFT
+579 YQTLTSFT
-587 PAISFSSTGTAAET
+587 PAIAFSSSGSAAEN
-601 NASSTITNLMA
+601 NAVATITNLMA
-612 IITNALT
+612 IVTNALT

-632 AFNSIFVKTGTYSE
+632 SFNSIFIKTGTYSE

-651 VPENTALIGDELR
+651 IPENTALIGDELR
-664 STVVQPASGYTTSNM
+664 GTVVQPASGYTTTNM

-694 GLSGTLGAAN
+694 GLNGTLGAAN

-711 TAGAFVSLDPGTG
+711 TAGAYVSLDPGTG
-724 VNDTSVWIIRRSPY
+724 PEDTSVWIVRRSPY
-738 IQNVSTFGVGCVG
+738 IQNVSTFGTGCVG
-751 LKVDGSLHAG
+751 MKVDGSLHNG

-774 LSDGIGYWITNLAR
+774 LSDGIGYWVTNLAR

-835 PVTATVNNRALQAIV
+835 PITATVNNRALQAIV
-850 GNTFTNGNSILR
+850 GNTFTSGNSIFR

-871 YANTGTAY
+871 YANTGTTY

-886 INAATIGD
+886 INAGTIGD

-912 YINPV
+912 YVNAV
-917 NVAQAGTLTTVVI
+917 NVAQSGSLTTVTI
-930 AAADTAISA
+930 AAADNAVSA
-939 AYIGMRIF
+939 AYLGMRIL

-960 TYYSSGTKAGIIA
+960 TSYSAGTKNGIIA
-973 KESFTTITASAVTAT
+973 KESFAVVTASAVTAT
-988 GALITVPSTVTF
+988 GALITVPSTATF

-1005 ITFTGTT
+1005 ITFTGTP
-1012 IGGFALA
+1012 IGGFALS
-1019 TVYYVATID
+1019 TVYYVANVD
-1028 ALTNKIGISATSGGS
+1028 AVNNRIGISATSGGP
-1043 VINSGLTDAS
+1043 VISSGLSNATA
-1053 GSTMIIHAAG
+1053 STMIINAAG

-1091 TAGTFT
+1091 TPGTFAT
-1097 TTSRTMP
+1097 TNRTMP
-1104 STAKQWTSAAYGAGN
+1104 STAKQWTSASYASGN

-1124 VATGTNASAISID
+1124 VATGTNASATSVD

-1149 GTTWVSIASG
+1149 GTNWVSIASG
-1159 AISSTTYHV
+1159 TISSATYHV
-1168 TVAGGAGSTVS
+1168 TIAGGASSTTS
-1179 AYSSN
+1179 AYSTD
-1184 GGDTWLA
+1184 GGDSWSA
-1191 MGSLPAGNW
+1191 MASLPAGNW

-1215 GTVSAFSTTGTGW
+1215 GTTTAFSTTGTGW
-1228 TNGGGLVSANYVSI
+1228 TNGGGLVSANYVSV

-1255 GGSTGTSQATAYS
+1255 GGNIGVSQTAAYS
-1268 ADGVSWTA
+1268 ADGVAWTA
-1276 GTLPALAYWTSI
+1276 STLPSLAYWTSI

-1303 ATAYSL
+1303 LTAYSL
-1309 DGITWTTPATVLPQ
+1309 NGIDWTTPATVLPQ

-1345 PTFTGTTPGSNLVSL
+1345 PTFTGTTPTSNLVSL
-1360 SSTAGLATGQSIVPT
+1360 SSTAGLATGQTIVPT

-1387 RALTVLTGTSRI
+1387 RAVALLTGTSRI
-1399 DTNGI
+1399 DSTGI
-1404 LSPGLI
+1404 LSPGMV
-1410 QSGPSLAVGMVLSGT
+1410 QSGIVATGMVLSGT
-1425 GVTTAQNIT
+1425 GVTTAQNIA

-1441 STVVTVTYAVQKTIP
+1441 ATVVTVTYAVQKTIP
-1456 FVTGQTIKIVGAIPV
+1456 FVTGQSIQIVGAIPTT
-1471 AYNGSFVV
+1471 YNGTYTV

-1494 VTTVTTFGFVQS
+1494 VTTVTTFGFAQS
-1506 TPTFITGTTAFTSTA
+1506 TPTFITGTTSFTSTA
-1521 SSISSTTLTV
+1521 SSVAASTLTV

-1543 AISGNTY
+1543 SLSGNRY

-1564 SGTTVGTPTSG
+1564 PGATVGTPTSG
-1575 MYIGG
+1575 MYIAG

-1595 SWFAGVAKST
+1595 SWFAGVQRGT

-1616 VLTVTAAPSG
+1616 VLTVTSAPVG
-1626 SGLNIGMI
+1626 GAGLNIGMV
-1634 LSISTLDPTRNTI
+1634 LSISTLDPTKNDVL
-1647 IGGTYITAN
+1647 GGNYITGN

-1669 VNLSQTLA
+1669 VNIPQTLA
-1677 STANIVANAV
+1677 STANIVATPV
-1687 VMTVSSVGTGSVI
+1687 VMTVSAVGVGSVV
-1700 PGAVI
+1700 PGAVLS
-1705 TGPTTIPVPQ
+1705 GPATIPQ
-1715 SLNITSVVTDGLEV
+1715 AQFLNITSIVTDGLEV
-1729 RLNYTTTGTAAF
+1729 RVNYTTTGTAAF
-1741 AVGQRIDVTG
+1741 TVGQRIIISG

-1766 TATFVRFYSALVSDL
+1766 TATFVRFYSALTSDL
-1781 GAGGVITSSGT
+1781 GAGGTITSSAA
-1792 FITAQAT
+1792 FVTAQVT
-1799 SSVAAAASPTLTATA
+1799 SSVAAVATPTLTATA

-1824 VVSSAASIANGQLV
+1824 VVNSATNIANGQLV

-1844 NNTYVTSIASTTIT
+1844 TNTYVTSIASTTIT

-1870 YNFYAAGGAGT
+1870 YSFFTPGGAGT
-1881 YYITPATTAA
+1881 YYITPSTTAA
-1891 IAGGTTFS
+1891 IAGGTSFS
-1899 GLSYTLSVSHNIT
+1899 GLSYTLNTSHNIT
-1912 QTNTIYGNSLTG
+1912 QTSTIYGDSLTG
-1924 YITAFVG
+1924 YITAFLG
-1931 GSGGAGTYTVS
+1931 GTGGAGTYTVS

-1962 ALAVAAT
+1962 ALAVAPT
-1969 AMTGTNNTL
+1969 AMTATNNTL
-1978 TVASTTGLTVGQN
+1978 NVASATGLTVGQN
-1991 ITFSGGTAAR
+1991 ITFGGGTAAR
-2001 TPAIQQTA
+2001 TPVIQQTA

-2014 ITLSSGTGVVQGN
+2014 ITLSSGTDVVQGN
-2027 VIVPTATIVNTTATQ
+2027 VIVPTAVIQSTTATQ

-2049 VLLASATGI
+2049 ILLANATGI
-2058 TAGASLI
+2058 TAGESI
-2065 LTAVSQ
+2065 IFTAVSQ
-2071 STTATATTNASAS
+2071 STTATATTNATAS
-2084 LTTSTMDTLGV
+2084 LTTSSIDTLGV
-2095 LTVGAG
+2095 LTVGGG
-2101 TPVAG
+2101 TPIVG
-2106 MVLTGTGVQTAQ
+2106 MTLTGTGVQTAQ

-2135 YATQGAAPF
+2135 YATQGATPF

-2161 GTFTVATAS
+2161 GTWTVATAS
-2170 TTQVTFNSSA
+2170 TTQVTFNSTA
-2180 TGSLTTTG
+2180 TGALTTTG
-2188 TIISEPCYVV
+2188 TIISDPCFVV

-2204 LWQTNLSATVAVAS
+2204 LWQTNLSATVAVSS

-2229 VGSTAGMTVG
+2229 VANTTGMTVG
-2239 AAVQFAG
+2239 APVQFAG
-2246 TTAGNIVAGTTYYI
+2246 TVAGNIVAGTTYYI

-2268 IAISATFKAAN
+2268 IAISATFRGAN
-2279 FALTTTTSQ
+2279 FTLTTTTAQ

-2293 VAASFGNLMP
+2293 VNASFGNLQE
-2303 GDVANAVYYVT
+2303 GDVANAVYYVS
-2314 AVTGNYVKLSTSPTL
+2314 AVTGNYVTISTSPTL
-2329 TPELPLVN
+2329 TPVLPLVN
-2337 ANGAWTVRAGDIL
+2337 ANGAWTVRAGEIL
-2350 GGATTTILE
+2350 GGGTTTILE

-2380 ITPVTDSVSVT
+2380 ITPVTDGVNVT
-2391 VGSTLGATTASM
+2391 VGSTLGAQTTSM

-2409 TAGVLTAVAGSFP
+2409 TAGVLTSVAGAPF
-2422 TPGMILTGANIPIA
+2422 PGMILTGTNVPIA

-2446 TGSTATITFAS
+2446 NGTTATITFSS

-2482 VTASSVTSVSYSNT
+2482 VTASSATTVSYANT
-2496 TTGSMITSGSVIS
+2496 TTGSMITSGRVIS

-2544 GTGNLMAVSSVR
+2544 GTANLIAVSSVR
-2556 HIQDGEQFT
+2556 HLQDGEQFT
-2565 TPASGAFGGLSNSTT
+2565 TPASGTFGGLSNSTT
-2580 YYVIATVPSTNQVAV
+2580 YYIIATVPSTNQVAV

-2604 AFTSGTTV
+2604 AFTGGTTV
-2612 GSFVGSFAAGFGGL
+2612 GSFIAQAAAGFGGL
-2626 ISGTPYYVAAVS
+2626 TSGTPYYVAAVS

-2643 VRLSTSATLTPI
+2643 VRLSTSPTLTPI
-2655 ATLTNGNDAWTTG
+2655 LALTDGNDAWTTG
-2668 IDDKFGLVS
+2668 IDDRFGLVS

-2683 ASVASANI
+2683 ASVATNNI
-2691 TVSASPTLTP
+2691 TVSASPTLTQ
-2701 VITLQ
+2701 VIALQ
-2706 NGGSAGNA
+2706 NGGSAGNT
-2714 QWTTQVSDTSTGSL
+2714 QWTTQVSDTGTGSVA
-2728 PTSLSA
+2728 TSLDGIF
-2734 SLNYFISGIISS
+2734 NYYITGIISS
-2746 TNQLIISTTYLGDS
+2746 TNQVIISSTYLGNS
-2760 ITVVNGT
+2760 IEVTPGI
-2767 GGTVTTVAGSY
+2767 GGSVPTTAGSY
-2778 LGGITSGTTYYI
+2778 LGGLTSGTTYYI
-2790 ATVDPVNNQVT
+2790 ASVDPVNNQVT

-2829 AAASSPDGINWTT
+2829 AAASSTDGINWTS

-2852 LVFGNTATSFT
+2852 LEFGNTKTSFT
-2863 ASITGTTLTVTSAPN
+2863 ASIAGTTLTVTSAPN

-2888 NGVGI
+2888 NGIGI
-2893 TAGTTVVALLT
+2893 IAGTRVVANLT

-2917 NTYAVST
+2917 ENYAIST
-2924 GSKTITAA
+2924 GSKAITAA
-2932 LPTWVVIAGGS
+2932 LPTWVVIAGGAVTS
-2943 VASVNAV
+2943 TSAV
-2950 SIPNFTTAQARA
+2950 SIPNFTTAQAR
-2962 VIASGQIASFRIVE
+2962 VVVASGQIASFRIVE
-2976 PGSGYA
+2976 PGSGYT

-2996 AATFTVRTGIGALG
+2996 TATFTVRTGIGALA

-3017 GTGYTTATTNVSGA
+3017 GIGYTTATTNVSGV
-3031 GFADVY
+3031 GFADIF
-3037 QTTQYVNVSGMTA
+3037 QTSQYVNVNGMTEV
-3050 IPVPGANV
+3050 PVPGANV
-3058 QFAGNATYYKLV
+3058 QFAGNSTYYKLV

-3078 VGNYS
+3078 AGNYS
-3083 AALQLSPTMSI
+3083 AALQLSPSMSI
-3094 GLSPVHG
+3094 SLSPVHG

-3133 PNTPTQTADPA
+3133 PNTPSQVADAA

-3224 NIVPTQRAIRTFI
+3224 NIVPTQRAIRAFI
-3237 ASQIG
+3237 TSQIG

>member
-23 YIKDDVVRYGGKTY
+23 YIKDDVVRFGGKTY
-37 VCVLGHTSTSNFYT
+37 VCILGHTSTSNFYT

-58 LAADGQVWLGTWAGT
+58 LASDGQAWLGTWAGT

-84 GGIVYICNLGHTSQA
+84 GGLVYICNLGHTSQA

-122 ISAVY
+122 ITTVY

-136 ATVYRCKL
+136 ATIYRCKL

-153 LGLENDQ
+153 SGLELDQ
-160 AKWDVLNQSFDYKG
+160 SKWDVLNQSFDYKG
-174 AFATATRYKN
+174 TFATSTRYKN

-193 LWICIAYYTSASTFD
+193 LWICTAYYTSASTFD

-226 SGTAYQAGD
+226 SSTVYQAGD

-289 GGYTYLATADHTAGS
+289 GGYTYLATADHTAGG

-342 NNSYVCILPHTAATG
+342 NNSYVCILPHTAITG
-357 NRPDNDVTSTYWNLL
+357 NRPDNDVSSTYWNLL

-435 TGYGKTLDKP
+435 AGYGKTLDKP
-445 FLTIRYACQIAAAG
+445 FLTIKYACQIATAG
-459 TQYTNANALIGNN
+459 TQYTNANTLIGNN
-472 INWLPRE
+472 ITWLPRE
-479 MYQYLVYAKANSLD
+479 MYQYMIYAKANSLD
-493 GLTPSSVITPE
+493 GFTPSSVFDAAKT
-504 TKCIRDAQVIINAIR
+504 IRDANLVINAIR

-534 QSFFSGPTTFYNAA
+534 NAYFSGPTTYYNAA
-548 VAAGIVYEITA
+548 TAASMPYIIA
-559 LNKLKDLMIAAVTK
+559 SLNKLKDLMINAVTK
-573 SAPANN
+573 TAPATN
-579 YQTLTGFT
+579 YQTLTSYS
-587 PAISFSSTGTAAET
+587 PAISFSSTGTAAEA

-612 IITNALT
+612 IVTNALT

-632 AFNSIFVKTGTYSE
+632 SFNSIFIKTGTYSE

-664 STVVQPASGYTTSNM
+664 GTVVQPASGYTTSNM
-679 FYVRNGSGIRNMTLQ
+679 FYVRNGSGIRNMSLQ

-711 TAGAFVSLDPGTG
+711 TAGAYISLDPGTG
-724 VNDTSVWIIRRSPY
+724 PEDTTVWIVRRSPY
-738 IQNVSTFGVGCVG
+738 IQNVSTFGTGCVG
-751 LKVDGSLHAG
+751 LKVDGSLHNG

-774 LSDGIGYWITNLAR
+774 LSDGIGYWVTNLAR

-835 PVTATVNNRALQAIV
+835 PITATVNNRALQAIV
-850 GNTFTNGNSILR
+850 GNTFTNGNGILR

-917 NVAQAGTLTTVVI
+917 NVAQAGTVTTVTI

-1028 ALTNKIGISATSGGS
+1028 SINNKIGISASSGGS
-1043 VINSGLTDAS
+1043 VINSGLADAS

-1097 TTSRTMP
+1097 TTARTMP

-1124 VATGTNASAISID
+1124 VATGTNASATSID

-1168 TVAGGAGSTVS
+1168 TIAGGAGSTTS
-1179 AYSSN
+1179 AYSTS
-1184 GGDTWLA
+1184 GGDTWAA
-1191 MGSLPAGNW
+1191 MGSFPAGNW
-1200 TSVAFGNGRFVAVSN
+1200 TSVAYGSGRFVAVSN

-1228 TNGGGLVSANYVSI
+1228 VNGGGLVSANYVSI

-1323 VSAWSNIKYGQGT
+1323 VSAWNNIKYGQGT

-1345 PTFTGTTPGSNLVSL
+1345 PTFTATTPVSNLVSL
-1360 SSTAGLATGQSIVPT
+1360 SSTAGLAAGQSIVPT

-1387 RALTVLTGTSRI
+1387 RAVVLLSGTSRI
-1399 DTNGI
+1399 DANGI
-1404 LSPGLI
+1404 LSPGMV
-1410 QSGPSLAVGMVLSGT
+1410 QSGATAIGMVVSGN
-1425 GVTTAQNIT
+1425 GVTTAQNIA

-1441 STVVTVTYAVQKTIP
+1441 STVVTVSYVTQKTIP

-1471 AYNGSFVV
+1471 GYNGSWVV

-1543 AISGNTY
+1543 AISGLTY

-1564 SGTTVGTPTSG
+1564 PGATVGTPTNG

-1595 SWFAGVAKST
+1595 SWFAGVAKGT
-1605 DVTFTGSISGN
+1605 LVTFTGSISGN
-1616 VLTVTAAPSG
+1616 VLTITTTPTG
-1626 SGLNIGMI
+1626 SGVNIGMM
-1634 LSISTLDPTRNTI
+1634 LSIDNTDPTRNGI
-1647 IGGTYITAN
+1647 YGGNYVTGN
-1656 LTGTSTSASSTWT
+1656 LTGTSTSTTSTWT
-1669 VNLSQTLA
+1669 INIPQTVA
-1677 STANIVANAV
+1677 STTITATPV
-1687 VMTVSSVGTGSVI
+1687 VMTVSAVGVGSVI
-1700 PGAVI
+1700 PGAVLS
-1705 TGPTTIPVPQ
+1705 GPTTIPAAQ
-1715 SLNITSVVTDGLEV
+1715 LININSISGDGAEVTV
-1729 RLNYTTTGTAAF
+1729 AYATTTTAAF
-1741 AVGQRIDVTG
+1741 AVGQRIDIASA
-1751 TSVSAYNTSW
+1751 SVVAYNGSW
-1761 VVSAC
+1761 VVSGC
-1766 TATFVRFYSALVSDL
+1766 SPTSVRFYSTLTT
-1781 GAGGVITSSGT
+1781 AGSTGGTITSSAA
-1792 FITAQAT
+1792 FVTAQVT
-1799 SSVAAAASPTLTATA
+1799 SSVAAVVSPTLTATA
-1814 GFGVAGFNQF
+1814 GYGVAGFNQF
-1824 VVSSAASIANGQLV
+1824 VVSSATSIANGQLV

-1844 NNTYVTSIASTTIT
+1844 TNTYVTSIASTTIT

-1870 YNFYAAGGAGT
+1870 YNFYAPGGAGT
-1881 YYITPATTAA
+1881 YYITPATTSA
-1891 IAGGTTFS
+1891 IAGGTSFS

-1931 GSGGAGTYTVS
+1931 GSGAAGTYTVS

-1947 TGTLAISGVNYQTNT
+1947 TGTIAISGVNYQTNT

-1969 AMTGTNNTL
+1969 AITGTNNTIN
-1978 TVASTTGLTVGQN
+1978 VASSAGLTVGQN
-1991 ITFSGGTAAR
+1991 ITFGGGAAAR
-2001 TPAIQQTA
+2001 TPSIQQTA

-2049 VLLASATGI
+2049 LLLASATGI
-2058 TAGASLI
+2058 TAGASII

-2071 STTATATTNASAS
+2071 STTATATTNASVS

-2118 SIPVTVSA
+2118 AIPVTVSA
-2126 GTGTVVTLT
+2126 GTSTVVTLT
-2135 YATQGAAPF
+2135 YATQGAVPF

-2161 GTFTVATAS
+2161 GTWTVATAS
-2170 TTQVTFNSSA
+2170 TTQVTFNSTA
-2180 TGSLTTTG
+2180 TGALTTTG
-2188 TIISEPCYVV
+2188 TIVSEPCYVV
-2198 SNITGS
+2198 NNITGS

-2229 VGSTAGMTVG
+2229 VASTTGMTVG

-2279 FALTTTTSQ
+2279 FALTTTTAQ

-2293 VAASFGNLMP
+2293 VAASFGNLQE
-2303 GDVANAVYYVT
+2303 GDVANAVYYVS
-2314 AVTGNYVKLSTSPTL
+2314 AVTGNYVTLSTSPTL
-2329 TPELPLVN
+2329 TPVLPLVN
-2337 ANGAWTVRAGDIL
+2337 ANGAWTVRAGDVL
-2350 GGATTTILE
+2350 GGAATTIVE

-2373 SATVGQV
+2373 SAVVGQV
-2380 ITPVTDSVSVT
+2380 ITPVTDSITVT
-2391 VGSTLGATTASM
+2391 VGSTLGAQTTSM

-2409 TAGVLTAVAGSFP
+2409 TAGVLTSVAGAPF
-2422 TPGMILTGANIPIA
+2422 PGMILTGANIPVA

-2446 TGSTATITFAS
+2446 TGSIATITFAS

-2515 SNING
+2515 ANING

-2565 TPASGAFGGLSNSTT
+2565 TPATGTFGGLSNSTT
-2580 YYVIATVPSTNQVAV
+2580 YYVIATIPSTNQIAV

-2604 AFTSGTTV
+2604 AFTSGTTA

-2655 ATLTNGNDAWTTG
+2655 APLTNGNDIWTTG

-2677 GRPYYV
+2677 GRLYYV
-2683 ASVASANI
+2683 ASVATNNI
-2691 TVSASPTLTP
+2691 TVSASPALTP

-2706 NGGSAGNA
+2706 NGGSSSNN
-2714 QWTTQVSDTSTGSL
+2714 QWTTAVSDTSTGSL
-2728 PTSLSA
+2728 ATSLSA
-2734 SLNYFISGIISS
+2734 SFNYYITGIISS

-2767 GGTVTTVAGSY
+2767 GGTVATVAGSY

-2814 ANLSLGAWTSVSGAG
+2814 AGLSLGAWTSVSGTG
-2829 AAASSPDGINWTT
+2829 AAASSSDGINWTT

-2863 ASITGTTLTVTSAPN
+2863 ASITTTVLTVTSAPS

-2893 TAGTTVVALLT
+2893 TAGTTVVANLT
-2904 GTATSSSSTWTVS
+2904 GTATSSSSTWTIS
-2917 NTYAVST
+2917 PSYASPT

-2932 LPTWVVIAGGS
+2932 LPTWVAIAGGS
-2943 VASVNAV
+2943 VTSTNAV

-2982 TAPSVTITDPNSTS
+2982 TAPTVTITDPNATS

-3017 GTGYTTATTNVSGA
+3017 GTGYTTATTNVSGV

-3037 QTTQYVNVSGMTA
+3037 QTTQYVNVSGMSAVPT
-3050 IPVPGANV
+3050 PGANV
-3058 QFAGNATYYKLV
+3058 QFAGNANYYKLV

-3078 VGNYS
+3078 AGNYS
-3083 AALQLSPTMSI
+3083 AALQLSPTMTIS
-3094 GLSPVHG
+3094 LSPVHG

-3133 PNTPTQTADPA
+3133 PNTPSQAADPA

-3267 TAGLAINI
+3267 TAGSAINI

>member
-14 KNTWAGSTT
+14 KNTWAANGTT
-23 YIKDDVVRYGGKTY
+23 YIKDDVVRHGGKTY
-37 VCVLGHTSTSNFYT
+37 VCILGHVSTSNFYT
-51 DLTANWN
+51 DLTSNWQ
-58 LAADGQVWLGTWAGT
+58 LASDGQVWLGNWASA
-73 TTYKIGDTVKY
+73 TTYKVGDTVKY
-84 GGIVYICNLGHTSQA
+84 GGTVYICYTGHTSQA
-99 TLEADLAKWDTFASA
+99 TLEADLSKWDTFASS

-122 ISAVY
+122 ISTTY

-136 ATVYRCKL
+136 ATIYRCKL
-144 GHTSAATLA
+144 GHTSAGTLA
-153 LGLENDQ
+153 LGLENTGTDL
-160 AKWDVLNQSFDYKG
+160 AKWDVVNQSFDYKG
-174 AFATATRYKN
+174 TFATTTRYKN
-184 NDVVKWGAG
+184 NDVVKYGAG
-193 LWICIAYYTSASTFD
+193 LWICTAYHTSASTFD
-208 DTKWSQFVE
+208 DTKWGQFVE

-226 SGTAYQAGD
+226 SGTTYQAGD
-235 IVTYGGYTYAAIS
+235 IVTYGGYTYAAIQ
-248 NHTNQTPSTATAY
+248 NHSNQTPSTATAY

-274 WTTSTAYKVGNVVRL
+274 WTTATAYKVGNVVRL
-289 GGYTYLATADHTAGS
+289 NGYTYLATIDHTAGS
-304 GNKPANTSFWQQ
+304 GNKPVNTGFWQQ

-327 TTSTGYILG
+327 TTATDYQLG
-336 DTIKYN
+336 DSVKYG
-342 NNSYVCILPHTAATG
+342 NNSYTCILTHTAGTG
-357 NRPDNDVTSTYWNLL
+357 NRPDNDVSSTYWNLL

-377 TAVMTT
+377 SSVMTT

-407 RVTGSNLTWDTF
+407 RVTGGNLTWDTF

-445 FLTIRYACQIAAAG
+445 FLTIKYACQIAAAG
-459 TQYTNANALIGNN
+459 TQYTAANTLLGNN
-472 INWLPRE
+472 ITWLPRE
-479 MYQYLVYAKANSLD
+479 MYQYMIYAKANSID
-493 GLTPSSVITPE
+493 GFTPSSVFDATS
-504 TKCIRDAQVIINAIR
+504 TIRDANLIVNAIR

-528 QTVIAA
+528 QTVIATNA
-534 QSFFSGPTTFYNAA
+534 YFSGPTTFYNAA
-548 VAAGIVYEITA
+548 TAASMPYIIAGLT
-559 LNKLKDLMIAAVTK
+559 KLRDLMIAAVTRT
-573 SAPANN
+573 PTANN
-579 YQTLTGFT
+579 YQTLTSYT
-587 PAISFSSTGTAAET
+587 PDIPFSSSGTAAEA
-601 NASSTITNLMA
+601 NAVATITNLMA
-612 IITNALT
+612 IVTNALT

-632 AFNSIFVKTGTYSE
+632 SFNSIFIKTGTYSE
-646 VLPIS
+646 VLPVSI
-651 VPENTALIGDELR
+651 PENTALIGDELR
-664 STVVQPASGYTTSNM
+664 GTVVQPASGYTTSNM

-711 TAGAFVSLDPGTG
+711 TAGAYVSLDPGTG
-724 VNDTSVWIIRRSPY
+724 PEDTTVWIVRRSPY
-738 IQNVSTFGVGCVG
+738 IQNVSTFGTGCVG
-751 LKVDGSLHAG
+751 LKVDGSLHNG

-774 LSDGIGYWITNLAR
+774 LSDGIGYWVTNLAR

-821 KFGSVSEGVDSSET
+821 KFGSVSEGVDSSEV
-835 PVTATVNNRALQAIV
+835 PITATVNNRALQAIV
-850 GNTFTNGNSILR
+850 GNTFTNGNNILR
-862 VEYTNAGTS
+862 LEYTNAGNS
-871 YANTGTAY
+871 YANTGTTF

-886 INAATIGD
+886 INAVGLGD

-905 MLTSGAG
+905 MLTAGAG
-912 YINPV
+912 YVSVV
-917 NVAQAGTLTTVVI
+917 NVAQAGTLTGVTI

-939 AYIGMRIF
+939 AYLGMRI
-947 IISGVGVGQTAYF
+947 IITSGVAVGQSAYF
-960 TYYSSGTKAGIIA
+960 TYYSSGTKTGIIA
-973 KESFTTITASAVTAT
+973 KESFKTVTAT
-988 GALITVPSTVTF
+988 QVTASGALVTVPNTATF

-1005 ITFTGTT
+1005 ITFTGTP

-1019 TVYYVATID
+1019 TVYYVASINTT
-1028 ALTNKIGISATSGGS
+1028 TNQIAISATLGGS
-1043 VINSGLTDAS
+1043 VIATGLSDVTA
-1053 GSTMIIHAAG
+1053 STMVIHAAG
-1063 WDHVVPGTAIVAGLD
+1063 WDHVVPGTTIVGGMD

-1086 PRVQF
+1086 PRIQF
-1091 TAGTFT
+1091 SEGTFT
-1097 TTSRTMP
+1097 TTARTMP
-1104 STAKQWTSAAYGAGN
+1104 STAKQWTSVAYATGN
-1119 GRFVA
+1119 GKFTA
-1124 VATGTNASAISID
+1124 VATGTDASATSID
-1137 GFNWIAGGTIPG
+1137 GFNWLAGGTIPG
-1149 GTTWVSIASG
+1149 GTNWVSIASG
-1159 AISSTTYHV
+1159 VISTVTYHV
-1168 TVAGGAGSTVS
+1168 ALGGGSASTVA
-1179 AYSSN
+1179 AYSTN
-1184 GGDTWLA
+1184 GGDTWVA
-1191 MGSLPAGNW
+1191 MTGLPAGNW
-1200 TSVAFGNGRFVAVSN
+1200 TSITFGNGRFIAVSN
-1215 GTVSAFSTTGTGW
+1215 GSTTAYSTTGTSW
-1228 TNGGGLVSANYVSI
+1228 VNGGSAISNNYVSVV
-1242 AYGSGPAKFVAIA
+1242 YGSGPAKFVAIA
-1255 GGSTGTSQATAYS
+1255 GGSLSTSQATAYS
-1268 ADGVSWTA
+1268 TDGVSWSA
-1276 GTLPALAYWTSI
+1276 GTLPAPAYWTS
-1288 TYGNGRFVA
+1288 TAYGNGRYVA

-1303 ATAYSL
+1303 LTAYSL
-1309 DGITWTTPATVLPQ
+1309 DGIVWTTPATVLPQ
-1323 VSAWSNIKYGQGT
+1323 VSAWSSIKYGQGS
-1336 FLATAGKLT
+1336 FLTTAGKLT
-1345 PTFTGTTPGSNLVSL
+1345 PIFSGTTPGSNLVTL
-1360 SSTAGLATGQSIVPT
+1360 TSTAGLAQGQTIVPT
-1375 VATVSTTTTNAN
+1375 VATQVTTTTTAS
-1387 RALTVLTGTSRI
+1387 RAVATLSGTSRI
-1399 DTNGI
+1399 DSNGV
-1404 LSPGLI
+1404 LSPGMLQTGI
-1410 QSGPSLAVGMVLSGT
+1410 LATGMVLTGT
-1425 GVTTAQNIT
+1425 GVSTAQNIT

-1441 STVVTVTYAVQKTIP
+1441 STVVTVTYATQKSVP
-1456 FVTGQTIKIVGAIPV
+1456 FVVGQTIRIVGAIPT
-1471 AYNGSFVV
+1471 AYNGTWTV
-1479 TGTPTTSQVQFTSSL
+1479 TGTPTTSQVQFSSNL
-1494 VTTVTTFGFVQS
+1494 VSTVTTLGYAQS
-1506 TPTFITGTTAFTSTA
+1506 TPTYITGSTSFTSTT

-1543 AISGNTY
+1543 ALSGNTY
-1550 TSNFQQIIGTALSI
+1550 TANVQQIIGTALSI
-1564 SGTTVGTPTSG
+1564 PGATVGTPASG

-1580 PGIATGTTITAAATG
+1580 AGITTGTIITAAATG
-1595 SWFAGVAKST
+1595 SWFAGVAKGT
-1605 DVTFTGSISGN
+1605 LVTFTGSISGN
-1616 VLTVTAAPSG
+1616 VLTITSAPTG
-1626 SGLNIGMI
+1626 AGVNIGMQ
-1634 LSISTLDPTRNTI
+1634 LSIDATDPTRNDL
-1647 IGGTYITAN
+1647 IGGNYIVGN
-1656 LTGTSTSASSTWT
+1656 LTGNSTSASSTWT
-1669 VNLSQTLA
+1669 VNIPQTLA
-1677 STANIVANAV
+1677 STTITATPV
-1687 VMTVSSVGTGSVI
+1687 VMTVSAIGSGSVV
-1700 PGAVI
+1700 PGAVLSGPATIPQAQLINI
-1705 TGPTTIPVPQ
+1705 TGISGDGAEVTI
-1715 SLNITSVVTDGLEV
+1715 T
-1729 RLNYTTTGTAAF
+1729 YTTTTTAAF
-1741 AVGQRIDVTG
+1741 AVGQRIIVAG
-1751 TSVSAYNTSW
+1751 ASVVAYNNSW
-1761 VVSAC
+1761 VVSGC
-1766 TATFVRFYSALVSDL
+1766 SPTSVRFYSTTTT
-1781 GAGGVITSSGT
+1781 AGSTGGTITSSAA
-1792 FITAQAT
+1792 FVTAQVT

-1824 VVSSAASIANGQLV
+1824 VVSSASSIANGQLV

-1844 NNTYVTSIASTTIT
+1844 TNTYVTSVASTTIT

-1870 YNFYAAGGAGT
+1870 YNFYTAGGAGT
-1881 YYITPATTAA
+1881 YYITPSSTSA
-1891 IAGGTTFS
+1891 IAGGTLFG
-1899 GLSYTLSVSHNIT
+1899 GLSYTLNNSHNIT

-1924 YITAFVG
+1924 YITAF
-1931 GSGGAGTYTVS
+1931 GSGTGGLGTYTVS

-1947 TGTLAISGVNYQTNT
+1947 TGTLAISGVNYQTNQ
-1962 ALAVAAT
+1962 ALSVAAT
-1969 AMTGTNNTL
+1969 AMTATNNAI
-1978 TVASTTGLTVGQN
+1978 TVTSATGMVVGES

-2001 TPAIQQTA
+2001 TPTIQQTA

-2027 VIVPTATIVNTTATQ
+2027 VIIPTATIVNTTATQ

-2049 VLLASATGI
+2049 LLLVNATGI

-2071 STTATATTNASAS
+2071 NTAATATTNATAS

-2101 TPVAG
+2101 TPVVG

-2126 GTGTVVTLT
+2126 GSGTVVTLT
-2135 YATQGAAPF
+2135 YATQGAVPF

-2170 TTQVTFNSSA
+2170 TTQVTFNSTA
-2180 TGSLTTTG
+2180 TGALTTTG
-2188 TIISEPCYVV
+2188 TIVSEPCFVV

-2229 VGSTAGMTVG
+2229 VTSTTGMTVG

-2246 TTAGNIVAGTTYYI
+2246 AVAGNIVAGTTYYI

-2268 IAISATFKAAN
+2268 IAISATFGGAN
-2279 FALTTTTSQ
+2279 FAVTTTTAQ

-2293 VAASFGNLMP
+2293 VAASFGNLQA
-2303 GDVANAVYYVT
+2303 GDVANTVYYVT

-2350 GGATTTILE
+2350 GGGTTTIVE

-2373 SATVGQV
+2373 SAVVGQV
-2380 ITPVTDSVSVT
+2380 ITPVTDSVTPT
-2391 VGSTLGATTASM
+2391 VGSTLGAQTTSM

-2409 TAGVLTAVAGSFP
+2409 TAGVLTSVAGAPF
-2422 TPGMILTGANIPIA
+2422 PGMILTGTNIPIA

-2482 VTASSVTSVSYSNT
+2482 VTASAATTVSYANT
-2496 TTGSMITSGSVIS
+2496 TTGSMITSGRVIS

-2515 SNING
+2515 ANING

-2544 GTGNLMAVSSVR
+2544 GTANLMALSSVR

-2565 TPASGAFGGLSNSTT
+2565 TPASGVFGGLSASTT

-2626 ISGTPYYVAAVS
+2626 TSGTPYYVAAVS

-2655 ATLTNGNDAWTTG
+2655 ASLIDGNDAWTTG
-2668 IDDKFGLVS
+2668 IDNKFGLVT

-2683 ASVASANI
+2683 ASVATDNI
-2691 TVSASPTLTP
+2691 TVSSSPTLTP

-2714 QWTTQVSDTSTGSL
+2714 QWSTQVSDTSTGSL

-2734 SLNYFISGIISS
+2734 SFNYYISGIVST
-2746 TNQLIISTTYLGDS
+2746 TNQLIISASYLGDS
-2760 ITVVNGT
+2760 IEVVNGT
-2767 GGTVTTVAGSY
+2767 GGTVPTTAGSY
-2778 LGGITSGTTYYI
+2778 LGGLTSGTTYYI
-2790 ATVDPVNNQVT
+2790 ASIDAPNNQIT
-2801 LSTSATLTPIVQI
+2801 LSTSSTLSPIVQI
-2814 ANLSLGAWTSVSGAG
+2814 ANLSIGTWTSVSGAG
-2829 AAASSPDGINWTT
+2829 AAASSPDGINWTART
-2842 RALTNDSWAA
+2842 LTNDSWAA
-2852 LVFGNTATSFT
+2852 LEFGNTKTSFT
-2863 ASITGTTLTVTSAPN
+2863 ASISGTTLTVTSAPS

-2888 NGVGI
+2888 NGIGI
-2893 TAGTTVVALLT
+2893 TAGTTVVANLT
-2904 GTATSSSSTWTVS
+2904 GTGTGSSSTWTVS

-2924 GSKTITAA
+2924 GSITVTAA
-2932 LPTWVVIAGGS
+2932 LPTWVVVAGGAVTS
-2943 VASVNAV
+2943 TNAV

-2962 VIASGQIASFRIVE
+2962 VIASGQIASFRIYE

-2982 TAPSVTITDPNSTS
+2982 TAPTVTITDPNATS
-2996 AATFTVRTGIGALG
+2996 AATFTVRMGIGALG
-3010 NPSFTNR
+3010 NPSYTNR

-3031 GFADVY
+3031 GFADVF
-3037 QTTQYVNVSGMTA
+3037 QTTQYLNVSGMTN
-3050 IPVPGANV
+3050 IPTPGANV

-3070 SISSLSGS
+3070 SVSSLSGS
-3078 VGNYS
+3078 AGNYS
-3083 AALQLSPTMSI
+3083 AALQISPTMSI
-3094 GLSPVHG
+3094 TLSPIHG

-3133 PNTPTQTADPA
+3133 PNTPSQAANPA

-3207 TSITSFSTDGTF
+3207 TSINSFSTDGTF

-3262 NVISN
+3262 NQISN

>member
-14 KNTWAGSTT
+14 KNTWVASGTT
-23 YIKDDVVRYGGKTY
+23 YIKDDVVRFGGKTY
-37 VCVLGHTSTSNFYT
+37 VCILGHTSTSNFYT

-58 LAADGQVWLGTWAGT
+58 LASDGQAWLGNWAST

-84 GGIVYICNLGHTSQA
+84 GAIVYICNLSHQSQS
-99 TLEADLAKWDTFASA
+99 TLEADLSKWDTFASS

-122 ISAVY
+122 ISTVY
-127 KIGDIVKYG
+127 KLGDIVKYG
-136 ATVYRCKL
+136 ATIYRCKL
-144 GHTSAATLA
+144 GHTSAGTLA
-153 LGLENDQ
+153 LGLENNQ
-160 AKWDVLNQSFDYKG
+160 SNWDVLNQSFDYKG
-174 AFATATRYKN
+174 TFATGTRYKN
-184 NDVVKWGAG
+184 NDVVKYGAG
-193 LWICIAYYTSASTFD
+193 LWICTAYHTSTSTFD
-208 DTKWSQFVE
+208 DTKWGQFVE

-226 SGTAYQAGD
+226 SSTTYQTGD
-235 IVTYGGYTYAAIS
+235 IVTYGGYTYAAIQ
-248 NHTNQTPSTATAY
+248 NHSNQTPSTATAY

-274 WTTSTAYKVGNVVRL
+274 WTTATSYKVGNVVRL
-289 GGYTYLATADHTAGS
+289 NGYTYLATADHTAGS

-316 LNPGFKWLGTW
+316 LNPGFKWLGSW
-327 TTSTGYILG
+327 TTATEYVLG

-342 NNSYVCILPHTAATG
+342 NNSYVCILVHTAATG
-357 NRPDNDVTSTYWNLL
+357 NRPDNDVSSTYWNLL

-400 GTDGQVL
+400 GADGQVL

-428 APTGTDA
+428 APTGSDA
-435 TGYGKTLDKP
+435 VGYGKTLDKP
-445 FLTIRYACQIAAAG
+445 FLTIKYACQIAAAG
-459 TQYTNANALIGNN
+459 TQYTNANTLLGNN
-472 INWLPRE
+472 ITWLPRE
-479 MYQYLVYAKANSLD
+479 MYQYMIYAKANSLD
-493 GLTPSSVITPE
+493 GFTPSSVFDPTS
-504 TKCIRDAQVIINAIR
+504 TIRDANLVVNAIR

-528 QTVIAA
+528 QTVIATNA
-534 QSFFSGPTTFYNAA
+534 YFSGPTTFYNAA
-548 VAAGIVYEITA
+548 TAASMPFIIAGLT
-559 LNKLKDLMIAAVTK
+559 KLRNLMIAAVTK
-573 SAPANN
+573 TAPANN
-579 YQTLTGFT
+579 YQTLTSYT
-587 PAISFSSTGTAAET
+587 PAITFSTSGSAAET
-601 NASSTITNLMA
+601 NAVATITNLMA
-612 IITNALT
+612 IVLNALT

-632 AFNSIFVKTGTYSE
+632 SFNSIFIKTGTYSE

-694 GLSGTLGAAN
+694 GLNGTLGAAN

-711 TAGAFVSLDPGTG
+711 TAGAYVSLDPGTG
-724 VNDTSVWIIRRSPY
+724 PEDSTVWIVRRSPY
-738 IQNVSTFGVGCVG
+738 IQNVSTFGTGCVG
-751 LKVDGSLHAG
+751 LKVDGSLHNG

-774 LSDGIGYWITNLAR
+774 LSDGIGYWVTNLAR

-798 AHIGYLAE
+798 AHIGYLSE

-821 KFGSVSEGVDSSET
+821 KFGSVSEGVDSSEV

-850 GNTFTNGNSILR
+850 GNTVTSGNSIFR

-871 YANTGTAY
+871 YANTGTTY

-886 INAATIGD
+886 INANAIGD

-905 MLTSGAG
+905 MLTSGSG
-912 YINPV
+912 YVNAV
-917 NVAQAGTLTTVVI
+917 NVAQAGTLTTVTI

-939 AYIGMRIF
+939 AYLGMRI
-947 IISGVGVGQTAYF
+947 IITSGVGVGQTAYF
-960 TYYSSGTKAGIIA
+960 TYYSSGTKSGIIA
-973 KESFTTITASAVTAT
+973 KESFTTVTASAVTAT
-988 GALITVPSTVTF
+988 GALITVPSTATF

-1005 ITFTGTT
+1005 ITFTGTA
-1012 IGGFALA
+1012 IGGFNLA
-1019 TVYYVATID
+1019 TVYYVASVN
-1028 ALTNKIGISATSGGS
+1028 AVTNQIAISATSGGA
-1043 VINSGLTDAS
+1043 VISSGLSNAT

-1063 WDHVVPGTAIVAGLD
+1063 WDHVVPGTTVVGGLD

-1104 STAKQWTSAAYGAGN
+1104 STAKQWTSTAYASGN
-1119 GRFVA
+1119 GKFVA
-1124 VATGTNASAISID
+1124 VATGTNASATSID

-1149 GTTWVSIASG
+1149 GTNWVSIASG
-1159 AISSTTYHV
+1159 TISSVTYHV
-1168 TVAGGAGSTVS
+1168 AIVGGAGSTAS
-1179 AYSSN
+1179 AYSTD
-1184 GGDTWLA
+1184 GGDTWSA
-1191 MGSLPAGNW
+1191 MSSFPAGNW
-1200 TSVAFGNGRFVAVSN
+1200 TSVTFGNGRFVAVSN
-1215 GTVSAFSTTGTGW
+1215 GTTTAFSTTGTGW
-1228 TNGGGLVSANYVSI
+1228 TNGGGLVSANYVAV

-1255 GGSTGTSQATAYS
+1255 GGSIGASQTAAYS
-1268 ADGVSWTA
+1268 ADGVAWTA
-1276 GTLPALAYWTSI
+1276 TTLPSAAYWTSI

-1303 ATAYSL
+1303 STAYSL
-1309 DGITWTTPATVLPQ
+1309 NGIDWTTPATVLPQ

-1345 PTFTGTTPGSNLVSL
+1345 PTFTGTTPTSNLVSL
-1360 SSTAGLATGQSIVPT
+1360 SSTAGLATGQTIVPT
-1375 VATVSTTTTNAN
+1375 VATVSTTTTNTN
-1387 RALTVLTGTSRI
+1387 RAIALLTGTSRI
-1399 DTNGI
+1399 DSTGI
-1404 LSPGLI
+1404 LSPGMV
-1410 QSGPSLAVGMVLSGT
+1410 QSGIVATGMVLSGT
-1425 GVTTAQNIT
+1425 GITTAQNIA

-1441 STVVTVTYAVQKTIP
+1441 ATVVTVTYAVQKTIP
-1456 FVTGQTIKIVGAIPV
+1456 FVTGQNIKIVGAIPTT
-1471 AYNGSFVV
+1471 YNGTWTV
-1479 TGTPTTSQVQFTSSL
+1479 TGTPTTSQVQFLSNL
-1494 VTTVTTFGFVQS
+1494 VTTVTNFGFAQS
-1506 TPTFITGTTAFTSTA
+1506 TPTFITGSTSFTSTS
-1521 SSISSTTLTV
+1521 SSISATTLTV

-1543 AISGNTY
+1543 SLSGNRY

-1564 SGTTVGTPTSG
+1564 PGATVGTPTSG
-1575 MYIGG
+1575 MYIAG
-1580 PGIATGTTITAAATG
+1580 PGVATGTTITAAATG
-1595 SWFAGVAKST
+1595 SWFAGVARGT

-1616 VLTVTAAPSG
+1616 VLTVTSAPVG
-1626 SGLNIGMI
+1626 GAGLNIGMI
-1634 LSISTLDPTRNTI
+1634 LSISTLDPTRNDVL
-1647 IGGTYITAN
+1647 GGNYITGN

-1669 VNLSQTLA
+1669 VNIPQTLA
-1677 STANIVANAV
+1677 STANIVATPV
-1687 VMTVSSVGTGSVI
+1687 VMTVSAVGVGSVI
-1700 PGAVI
+1700 PGAVLS
-1705 TGPTTIPVPQ
+1705 GPATIPQAQ
-1715 SLNITSVVTDGLEV
+1715 SLNITSIVTDGLEV
-1729 RLNYTTTGTAAF
+1729 RVNYTTTGTAAF
-1741 AVGQRIDVTG
+1741 TVGQRIDITG
-1751 TSVSAYNTSW
+1751 TSVAAYNTSW

-1766 TATFVRFYSALVSDL
+1766 TATFVRFYSALTSDL
-1781 GAGGVITSSGT
+1781 GPGGVITSSAA
-1792 FITAQAT
+1792 FVTAQVT
-1799 SSVAAAASPTLTATA
+1799 SSVAAVATPTLTATA

-1824 VVSSAASIANGQLV
+1824 VVNSATSIVIGQLV

-1844 NNTYVTSIASTTIT
+1844 TNTYVTSIASTTIT
-1858 LSNNFVADGSGT
+1858 LSNNFIADGSGT
-1870 YNFYAAGGAGT
+1870 YNFFAAGGAGT
-1881 YYITPATTAA
+1881 YYITPSTTAA
-1891 IAGGTTFS
+1891 IAGGTSFS
-1899 GLSYTLSVSHNIT
+1899 GLSYTLSTSHNIT
-1912 QTNTIYGNSLTG
+1912 QTNTIYGDSLTG
-1924 YITAFVG
+1924 YITAFLG
-1931 GSGGAGTYTVS
+1931 GSGAAGTYTVS

-1947 TGTLAISGVNYQTNT
+1947 TGTLAINGVNYQTNT
-1962 ALAVAAT
+1962 SLAVAPT
-1969 AMTGTNNTL
+1969 AITATNNTL
-1978 TVASTTGLTVGQN
+1978 NVASSTGLTIGQN
-1991 ITFSGGTAAR
+1991 ITFSGGAAAR
-2001 TPAIQQTA
+2001 TPSIQQTA

-2027 VIVPTATIVNTTATQ
+2027 VIVPTVTIQTTTATQ

-2049 VLLASATGI
+2049 VLLADATGI
-2058 TAGASLI
+2058 TAGESI
-2065 LTAVSQ
+2065 IFTAVSQ
-2071 STTATATTNASAS
+2071 STTATATTNATAS

-2101 TPVAG
+2101 TPVVG

-2135 YATQGAAPF
+2135 YATQGAIPF

-2170 TTQVTFNSSA
+2170 TTQVTFNSTA
-2180 TGSLTTTG
+2180 TGALTTTG
-2188 TIISEPCYVV
+2188 TIISERCFVV

-2204 LWQTNLSATVAVAS
+2204 LWQTNLSSTVAVAS
-2218 TTITGTNNIIT
+2218 TTITGTLNTIT
-2229 VGSTAGMTVG
+2229 VTSTTGMTVG
-2239 AAVQFAG
+2239 APVQFAG
-2246 TTAGNIVAGTTYYI
+2246 TVAGNIVAGTTYYI
-2260 TQVVNATT
+2260 TQIVNATT
-2268 IAISATFKAAN
+2268 IAISATFGGAN
-2279 FALTTTTSQ
+2279 FAVTTTTAQ

-2293 VAASFGNLMP
+2293 VGASFGNLQE
-2303 GDVANAVYYVT
+2303 GDVANTVYYVT
-2314 AVTGNYVKLSTSPTL
+2314 AVTGNYVTLSASPTL
-2329 TPELPLVN
+2329 SPVVPLVN
-2337 ANGAWTVRAGDIL
+2337 ANGAWTVRAGEIL
-2350 GGATTTILE
+2350 GGGTTTILE

-2380 ITPVTDSVSVT
+2380 ITPVTDSVTPT
-2391 VGSTLGATTASM
+2391 VGSTLGAQTTSM

-2409 TAGVLTAVAGSFP
+2409 TAGVLTSVAGAPF
-2422 TPGMILTGANIPIA
+2422 PGMILTGTNIPIA

-2482 VTASSVTSVSYSNT
+2482 VTASSATSVSYANT
-2496 TTGSMITSGSVIS
+2496 TTGSMITSGRVIS

-2515 SNING
+2515 ANING
-2520 ITGAGGTWQVNYTVG
+2520 ITGAGGTWQVNYTTG

-2544 GTGNLMAVSSVR
+2544 GTANLMALSSVR

-2565 TPASGAFGGLSNSTT
+2565 TPASGTFGGLSNATT
-2580 YYVIATVPSTNQVAV
+2580 YYVIATVPSTNQVAI

-2626 ISGTPYYVAAVS
+2626 TSGTPYYVAAVS

-2643 VRLSTSATLTPI
+2643 VRLSTSPTLTPI
-2655 ATLTNGNDAWTTG
+2655 ATLTDGNDAWTTG
-2668 IDDKFGLVS
+2668 IDNRFGLVS

-2683 ASVASANI
+2683 ASVSGANI
-2691 TVSASPTLTP
+2691 TVSSSPTLTP
-2701 VITLQ
+2701 VIALQ

-2714 QWTTQVSDTSTGSL
+2714 QWSTQVSDTSTGSL

-2734 SLNYFISGIISS
+2734 SFNYYISGIISS
-2746 TNQLIISTTYLGDS
+2746 TNQLIISASYLGDS
-2760 ITVVNGT
+2760 IEVAPGI
-2767 GGTVTTVAGSY
+2767 GGTLPTTAGSY
-2778 LGGITSGTTYYI
+2778 LGGLVSGTTYYI
-2790 ATVDPVNNQVT
+2790 ASVDPVNNQVT
-2801 LSTSATLTPIVQI
+2801 LSTSASLTPIVQI

-2829 AAASSPDGINWTT
+2829 AAASSTDGINWTS

-2852 LVFGNTATSFT
+2852 LEFGNTKTSFT
-2863 ASITGTTLTVTSAPN
+2863 ASISGTTLTVTSAPN

-2888 NGVGI
+2888 NGIGI
-2893 TAGTTVVALLT
+2893 IAGTTVVANLT

-2917 NTYAVST
+2917 TNYAVST
-2924 GSKTITAA
+2924 GSKTITSA
-2932 LPTWVVIAGGS
+2932 LPTWVVIAGGA
-2943 VASVNAV
+2943 VASTNAV
-2950 SIPNFTTAQARA
+2950 SIPNFTTAQARV
-2962 VIASGQIASFRIVE
+2962 VIASGQIASFRLVE

-2982 TAPSVTITDPNSTS
+2982 TAPTVTITDPNSTS
-2996 AATFTVRTGIGALG
+2996 SATFTVRTGIGALG

-3017 GTGYTTATTNVSGA
+3017 GTGYTTATTNVSGI
-3031 GFADVY
+3031 GFADIY
-3037 QTTQYVNVSGMTA
+3037 QTTQYVNVNGMSAVPT
-3050 IPVPGANV
+3050 PGANV
-3058 QFAGNATYYKLV
+3058 QFDGNATYYKLV
-3070 SISSLSGS
+3070 SVSSLSGS
-3078 VGNYS
+3078 AGNYG
-3083 AALQLSPTMSI
+3083 AALQLSPIMSI
-3094 GLSPVHG
+3094 SLSPVHG

-3113 RLTGHDFLSIGTGNF
+3113 RLTGHDFLNIGTGNV

-3133 PNTPTQTADPA
+3133 PNTPYQVANPA

-3224 NIVPTQRAIRTFI
+3224 NIVPTQRAIRSFI

-3256 NLQITG
+3256 SLQITG

-3267 TAGLAINI
+3267 TAGNAINI